1 MNSFLNFLVRQK
13 KFALLFTLSI
23 VVLGFMTLQKI
34 QRDTY
39 PVIEFDRL
47 SINTSYPSASPR
59 GVEKNITNVIENKIK
74 GIYGIKEL
82 TSTSSEGSSRIN
94 IEIEEGVDDIQEV
107 KNSISEAVNEI
118 EDLPEDANDPLVV
131 DRTSSEWPILTI
143 VIGGD
148 EISIETAKAI
158 ANNIEK
164 NLSLIDGVAGVNM
177 SGDSERE
184 VQIRINPEKLLQYQL
199 SFDQVRSVIADQNI
213 RSAIGDNNQG
223 RSQKNIVIISEYE
236 TMESLENVVVK
247 SSFDGPT
254 ILLKDIASIDEGE
267 IGFNTITRINGTK
280 GYILK
285 VTKTEKADVI
295 RTIEKVRESLDVL
308 KDSYPSELNLIVTD
322 DRSKPVSNRLGIV
335 MNNALVGLVLIMV
348 VLGLFLSL
356 KTAFWVAVSIPVTLL
371 GTVAFL
377 GFIGETINLISTI
390 GMVLVLGLVVDDSII
405 IAESIHHYK
414 EKGGDVYQNIVDGFK
429 RVIMPVITTILTT
442 VLAISTVLLVSGTTG
457 KFIYILPITV
467 ICALAFS
474 FLEVSVA
481 LPAHMSGNKVN
492 KPKTWFKS
500 VERWFEKVLVVILRW
515 RFIVLSLFIALLAFS
530 AYIGFKEISY
540 IQWPSSGTNS
550 INIRVQA
557 PLGTPVETTEQSII
571 EIDKIIIDKV
581 GSNLDFFTSTI
592 GSRGSNRASIAI
604 TLIPANDRAITAK
617 EIIEILKAETKA
629 IEGVSRINF
638 RTNRGGPR
646 GALDIEL
653 SLIGSNDVQRQAAVD
668 ELEKILNSYDG
679 VSDIDRDDDLSK
691 NRIEV
696 LLDYESMARLGIQYQ
711 QVYSHLRTIYSGMD
725 VSDVDF
731 NNTSLNVK
739 MYLGDSNYSDDYITK
754 TSIRNNQGRM
764 IPMAQ
769 FASVAETPGDPN
781 FKHLNGERVVKVSAA
796 VEDAITTAQSVSK
809 RALDDLDL
817 INNFPEVR
825 AIEGGSS
832 LEAKEALSD
841 FSLALG
847 FAVFGIYMLIALLF
861 NSYSQ
866 PILVILS
873 IPFALIG
880 VVWAFFFHSE
890 TFSFFVLL
898 GVLALVGVVV
908 NDSLVMI
915 SHLNF
920 IKKSQDKSSTSIQW
934 IAAGAKD
941 RLRAVVL
948 TTLTTLAGVL
958 PLIYGFGGKDAFLQ
972 PMVMAL
978 GYGLLFGTFVTLI
991 LLPCLYSMNLDISNW
1006 LIKIKNKIL
1015 KTEA

>member
-1 MNSFLNFLVRQK
+1 MNVFLNFLVRQK
-13 KFALLFTLSI
+13 KLALLFTLSI
-23 VVLGFMTLQKI
+23 VILGFMTLQKI

-59 GVEKNITNVIENKIK
+59 DVEKNITNVIESKIK

-94 IEIEEGVDDIQEV
+94 IEIDEEVDDIQEV
-107 KNSISEAVNEI
+107 KDSIAEAVNEI
-118 EDLPEDANDPLVV
+118 EDLPEDANDPRVV
-131 DRTSSEWPILTI
+131 DRTSTEWPILTI

-148 EISIETAKAI
+148 NINVEIAKGI

-164 NLSLIDGVAGVNM
+164 NLSLIDGVSSVNV

-223 RSQKNIVIISEYE
+223 RNQKNIVIISEYE

-254 ILLKDIASIDEGE
+254 ILLKDIATIDEGE
-267 IGFNTITRINGTK
+267 IGFNTVSRINGTK

-295 RTIEKVRESLDVL
+295 RTIEKVRATLDVL
-308 KDSYPSELNLIVTD
+308 KESYPSNLNLIVTD
-322 DRSKPVSNRLGIV
+322 DRSKPVSNRLNIV
-335 MNNALVGLVLIMV
+335 MNNALVGLALIMV

-377 GFIGETINLISTI
+377 GFVGETINLISTI

-405 IAESIHHYK
+405 IAESIHHFK
-414 EKGGDVYQNIVDGFK
+414 EKGGDVYQNIVDGLK

-467 ICALAFS
+467 ICALTFS
-474 FLEVSVA
+474 LLEVSIA
-481 LPAHMSGNKVN
+481 LPAHMSGSEAQKQ
-492 KPKTWFKS
+492 KTWFKP
-500 VERWFEKVLVVILRW
+500 VERWFEKALLVILRW
-515 RFIVLSLFIALLAFS
+515 RFIILSLFIALLAFS
-530 AYIGFKEISY
+530 AYIGTKEISY

-550 INIRVQA
+550 INIRVQT

-571 EIDKIIIDKV
+571 KIDEIIIDKV

-592 GSRGSNRASIAI
+592 GSRGSNRAAIAI
-604 TLIPANDRAITAK
+604 TLIPANDREATAK
-617 EIIEILKAETKA
+617 DIIEILKAETKD

-668 ELEKILNSYDG
+668 QLEKILNSFEG

-725 VSDVDF
+725 VSNVDF

-764 IPMAQ
+764 IPMSQ
-769 FASVAETPGDPN
+769 FASVIETPGDPN
-781 FKHLNGERVVKVSAA
+781 YKHLNGERVVKVSAA
-796 VEDAITTAQSVSK
+796 VEDALTTAQSVSK
-809 RALDDLDL
+809 RALVELDL

-825 AIEGGSS
+825 VIEGGSS

-847 FAVFGIYMLIALLF
+847 FAVFGIYMLISLLF

-866 PILVILS
+866 PLLVILS

-920 IKKSQDKSSTSIQW
+920 IKKNKDMDASSMEW
-934 IAAGAKD
+934 IAKGAKD
-941 RLRAVVL
+941 RLRAVIL

-991 LLPCLYSMNLDISNW
+991 LLPCLYSINLDVSNW
-1006 LIKIKNKIL
+1006 FTKL
-1015 KTEA
+1015 KTRFL

>member
-1 MNSFLNFLVRQK
+1 MNAFLNFLVRQK
-13 KFALLFTLSI
+13 KLALLFTLSI
-23 VVLGFMTLQKI
+23 VILGFMTLQKI

-59 GVEKNITNVIENKIK
+59 DVEKNITNVIESKIK

-82 TSTSSEGSSRIN
+82 TSTSSEGLSRIN
-94 IEIEEGVDDIQEV
+94 IEIDEEVDDIQKV
-107 KNSISEAVNEI
+107 KDSIAEAVNEI
-118 EDLPEDANDPLVV
+118 EDLPEDANDPRVV
-131 DRTSSEWPILTI
+131 DRTSTEWPILTI

-148 EISIETAKAI
+148 NINVETAKGI

-164 NLSLIDGVAGVNM
+164 NLSLIDGVSSVNV

-223 RSQKNIVIISEYE
+223 RNQKNIVIISEYE

-254 ILLKDIASIDEGE
+254 ILLKDIATIDEGE
-267 IGFNTITRINGTK
+267 IGFNTVSRINGTK

-295 RTIEKVRESLDVL
+295 RTIEKVRATLDVL
-308 KDSYPSELNLIVTD
+308 KESYPSNLNLIVTD
-322 DRSKPVSNRLGIV
+322 DRSKPVSNRLNIV
-335 MNNALVGLVLIMV
+335 MNNALVGLALIMV

-377 GFIGETINLISTI
+377 GFAGETINLISTI

-405 IAESIHHYK
+405 IAESIHHFK
-414 EKGGDVYQNIVDGFK
+414 EKGGDVYQNIVDGLK

-467 ICALAFS
+467 ICALTFS
-474 FLEVSVA
+474 LLEVSVA
-481 LPAHMSGNKVN
+481 LPAHMSGSGTNKQ
-492 KPKTWFKS
+492 KTWFKP
-500 VERWFEKVLVVILRW
+500 VERWFEKALLVILRW
-515 RFIVLSLFIALLAFS
+515 RFIILSLFIALLAFS
-530 AYIGFKEISY
+530 AYVGTKEISY

-550 INIRVQA
+550 INIRVQT

-571 EIDKIIIDKV
+571 KIDEIIMDKV

-604 TLIPANDRAITAK
+604 TLIPANDREATAK
-617 EIIEILKAETKA
+617 DIIEILKAETKD

-668 ELEKILNSYDG
+668 QLEKILNSFEG

-731 NNTSLNVK
+731 NNTNLNVK

-764 IPMAQ
+764 IPMSQ
-769 FASVAETPGDPN
+769 FASVIETPGDPN
-781 FKHLNGERVVKVSAA
+781 YKHLNGERVVKVSAA

-809 RALDDLDL
+809 RALDELDL

-825 AIEGGSS
+825 VIEGGSS

-847 FAVFGIYMLIALLF
+847 FAVFGIYMLISLLF

-866 PILVILS
+866 PLLVILS

-920 IKKSQDKSSTSIQW
+920 IKQSETKDDVSSLW
-934 IAAGAKD
+934 IARGAKD
-941 RLRAVVL
+941 RLRAVIL

-991 LLPCLYSMNLDISNW
+991 LLPCLYSINLDVSNW
-1006 LIKIKNKIL
+1006 FTKL
-1015 KTEA
+1015 KTRFL

>member
-1 MNSFLNFLVRQK
+1 M
-13 KFALLFTLSI
+13 
-23 VVLGFMTLQKI
+23 
-34 QRDTY
+34 
-39 PVIEFDRL
+39 
-47 SINTSYPSASPR
+47 
-59 GVEKNITNVIENKIK
+59 
-74 GIYGIKEL
+74 
-82 TSTSSEGSSRIN
+82 
-94 IEIEEGVDDIQEV
+94 DDIQEV
-107 KNSISEAVNEI
+107 KDSISEAVNEI
-118 EDLPEDANDPLVV
+118 EDLPEDANDPRVV
-131 DRTSSEWPILTI
+131 DRTSTEWPILTI

-148 EISIETAKAI
+148 SINVETAKAI

-164 NLSLIDGVAGVNM
+164 NLSLIDGVSSVNV

-199 SFDQVRSVIADQNI
+199 SFDQVRSVIADQNV

-223 RSQKNIVIISEYE
+223 RNQKNIVIISEYE

-254 ILLKDIASIDEGE
+254 ILLKDIATIDEGE
-267 IGFNTITRINGTK
+267 IGFNTVTRINGTK

-295 RTIEKVRESLDVL
+295 RTIDKVRATLDVL
-308 KDSYPSELNLIVTD
+308 KESYPSNLNLIVTD
-322 DRSKPVSNRLGIV
+322 DRSKPVSNRLNIV
-335 MNNALVGLVLIMV
+335 MNNALVGLALIMV

-377 GFIGETINLISTI
+377 GFAGETINLISTI

-405 IAESIHHYK
+405 IAESIHHFK
-414 EKGGDVYQNIVDGFK
+414 EKGGDVYQNIVDGLK

-467 ICALAFS
+467 ICALTFS
-474 FLEVSVA
+474 LLEVSIA
-481 LPAHMSGNKVN
+481 LPAHMSGSEANKQ
-492 KPKTWFKS
+492 KTWFKP
-500 VERWFEKVLVVILRW
+500 VERWFEKALLVILRW
-515 RFIVLSLFIALLAFS
+515 RFIILSLFIALLAFS
-530 AYIGFKEISY
+530 AYIGTKEISY

-550 INIRVQA
+550 INIRVQT

-571 EIDKIIIDKV
+571 KIDEIIMDKV

-592 GSRGSNRASIAI
+592 GSRGSNRAAIAI
-604 TLIPANDRAITAK
+604 TLIPANDREATAK
-617 EIIEILKAETKA
+617 DIIEILKAETED

-653 SLIGSNDVQRQAAVD
+653 SLIGSNDEQRQAAVD
-668 ELEKILNSYDG
+668 QLEIILNSFEG

-725 VSDVDF
+725 VSDVEF
-731 NNTSLNVK
+731 NNASLNVK

-764 IPMAQ
+764 IPMSQ
-769 FASVAETPGDPN
+769 FANVIETLGDPN
-781 FKHLNGERVVKVSAA
+781 YKHLNGERVVKVSAA
-796 VEDAITTAQSVSK
+796 VEDSVTTAQSVSK
-809 RALDDLDL
+809 RALDELDL

-825 AIEGGSS
+825 VIEGGSS

-841 FSLALG
+841 F
-847 FAVFGIYMLIALLF
+847 
-861 NSYSQ
+861 
-866 PILVILS
+866 
-873 IPFALIG
+873 
-880 VVWAFFFHSE
+880 
-890 TFSFFVLL
+890 
-898 GVLALVGVVV
+898 
-908 NDSLVMI
+908 
-915 SHLNF
+915 
-920 IKKSQDKSSTSIQW
+920 
-934 IAAGAKD
+934 
-941 RLRAVVL
+941 
-948 TTLTTLAGVL
+948 
-958 PLIYGFGGKDAFLQ
+958 
-972 PMVMAL
+972 
-978 GYGLLFGTFVTLI
+978 
-991 LLPCLYSMNLDISNW
+991 
-1006 LIKIKNKIL
+1006 
-1015 KTEA
+1015 

>member
-13 KFALLFTLSI
+13 KLALLFTLSI

-94 IEIEEGVDDIQEV
+94 IEIEEGVEDIQEV

-164 NLSLIDGVAGVNM
+164 NLSLIDGVSGVNM

-481 LPAHMSGNKVN
+481 LPAHMSGTKVN

-920 IKKSQDKSSTSIQW
+920 IKKSQDKNSTSIQW

>member
-1 MNSFLNFLVRQK
+1 MNAFLNFLVRQK
-13 KFALLFTLSI
+13 KLALLFTLSI
-23 VVLGFMTLQKI
+23 VILGFMTLQKI

-59 GVEKNITNVIENKIK
+59 DVEKNITNVIESKIK

-82 TSTSSEGSSRIN
+82 TSTSSEGLSRIN
-94 IEIEEGVDDIQEV
+94 IEIDEEVDDIQKV
-107 KNSISEAVNEI
+107 KDSIAEAVNEI
-118 EDLPEDANDPLVV
+118 EDLPEDANDPRVV
-131 DRTSSEWPILTI
+131 DRTSTEWPILTI

-148 EISIETAKAI
+148 NINVETAKGI

-164 NLSLIDGVAGVNM
+164 NLSLIDGVSSVNV

-223 RSQKNIVIISEYE
+223 RNQKNIVIISEYE

-254 ILLKDIASIDEGE
+254 ILLKDIATIDEGE
-267 IGFNTITRINGTK
+267 IGFNTVSRINGTK

-295 RTIEKVRESLDVL
+295 RTIEKVRATLDVL
-308 KDSYPSELNLIVTD
+308 KESYPSNLNLIVTD
-322 DRSKPVSNRLGIV
+322 DRSKPVSNRLNIV
-335 MNNALVGLVLIMV
+335 MNNALVGLALIMV

-377 GFIGETINLISTI
+377 GFAGETINLISTI

-405 IAESIHHYK
+405 IAESIHHFK
-414 EKGGDVYQNIVDGFK
+414 EKGGDVYQNIVDGLK

-467 ICALAFS
+467 ICALTFS
-474 FLEVSVA
+474 LLEVSVA
-481 LPAHMSGNKVN
+481 LPAHMSGSGTNKQ
-492 KPKTWFKS
+492 KTWFKP
-500 VERWFEKVLVVILRW
+500 VERWFEKALLVILRW
-515 RFIVLSLFIALLAFS
+515 RFIILSLFIALLAFS
-530 AYIGFKEISY
+530 AYVGTKEISY

-550 INIRVQA
+550 INIRVQT

-571 EIDKIIIDKV
+571 KIDEIIMDKV

-604 TLIPANDRAITAK
+604 TLIPANDREATAK
-617 EIIEILKAETKA
+617 DIIEILKAETKD

-668 ELEKILNSYDG
+668 QLEKILNSFEG

-725 VSDVDF
+725 VSDVEF
-731 NNTSLNVK
+731 NNASLNVK

-764 IPMAQ
+764 IPMSQ
-769 FASVAETPGDPN
+769 FANVIETPGDPN
-781 FKHLNGERVVKVSAA
+781 YKHLNGERVVKVSAA
-796 VEDAITTAQSVSK
+796 VEDSVTTAQSVSK
-809 RALDDLDL
+809 RALDELDL

-825 AIEGGSS
+825 VIEGGSS

-847 FAVFGIYMLIALLF
+847 FAVFGIYMLISLLF

-866 PILVILS
+866 PLLVILS

-920 IKKSQDKSSTSIQW
+920 IKKNKDMDGSSIEW
-934 IAAGAKD
+934 IAKGAKD
-941 RLRAVVL
+941 RLRAVIL

-991 LLPCLYSMNLDISNW
+991 LLPCLYSINLDVSNW
-1006 LIKIKNKIL
+1006 FSRL
-1015 KTEA
+1015 KTRFL

>member
-1 MNSFLNFLVRQK
+1 MNAFLNFLVRQK
-13 KFALLFTLSI
+13 KLALLFTLSI
-23 VVLGFMTLQKI
+23 VILGFMTLQKI

-59 GVEKNITNVIENKIK
+59 DVEKNITNVIESKIK

-82 TSTSSEGSSRIN
+82 TSTSSEGLSRIN
-94 IEIEEGVDDIQEV
+94 IEIDEEVDDIQKV
-107 KNSISEAVNEI
+107 KDSIAEAVNEI
-118 EDLPEDANDPLVV
+118 EDLPEDANDPRVV
-131 DRTSSEWPILTI
+131 DRTSTEWPILTI

-148 EISIETAKAI
+148 NINVETAKGI

-164 NLSLIDGVAGVNM
+164 NLSLIDGVSSVNV

-223 RSQKNIVIISEYE
+223 RNQKNIVIISEYE

-254 ILLKDIASIDEGE
+254 ILLKDIATIDEGE
-267 IGFNTITRINGTK
+267 IGFNTVSRINGTK

-295 RTIEKVRESLDVL
+295 RTIEKVRATLDVL
-308 KDSYPSELNLIVTD
+308 KESYPSNLNLIVTD
-322 DRSKPVSNRLGIV
+322 DRSKPVSNRLNIV
-335 MNNALVGLVLIMV
+335 MNNALVGLALIMV

-377 GFIGETINLISTI
+377 GFAGETINLISTI

-405 IAESIHHYK
+405 IAESIHHFK
-414 EKGGDVYQNIVDGFK
+414 EKGGDVYQNIVDGLK

-467 ICALAFS
+467 ICALTFS
-474 FLEVSVA
+474 LLEVSVA
-481 LPAHMSGNKVN
+481 LPAHMSGSGTNKQ
-492 KPKTWFKS
+492 KTWFKP
-500 VERWFEKVLVVILRW
+500 VERWFEKALLVILRW
-515 RFIVLSLFIALLAFS
+515 RFIILSLFIALLAFS
-530 AYIGFKEISY
+530 AYIGTKEISY

-550 INIRVQA
+550 INIRVQT
-557 PLGTPVETTEQSII
+557 PLGTPVETTEQSIMKI
-571 EIDKIIIDKV
+571 DEIIMDKV

-604 TLIPANDRAITAK
+604 TLIPANDREATAK
-617 EIIEILKAETKA
+617 DIIEILKAETKD

-668 ELEKILNSYDG
+668 QLEKILNSFEG

-764 IPMAQ
+764 IPMSQ
-769 FASVAETPGDPN
+769 FASVIETPGDPN
-781 FKHLNGERVVKVSAA
+781 YKHLNGERVVKVSAA

-809 RALDDLDL
+809 RALDELDL

-825 AIEGGSS
+825 VIEGGSS

-847 FAVFGIYMLIALLF
+847 FAVFGIYMLISLLF

-866 PILVILS
+866 PLLVILS

-920 IKKSQDKSSTSIQW
+920 IKKNKDIDGSSMEW
-934 IAAGAKD
+934 IAKGAKD
-941 RLRAVVL
+941 RLRAVIL

-991 LLPCLYSMNLDISNW
+991 LLPCLYSINLDVSNW
-1006 LIKIKNKIL
+1006 FTKL
-1015 KTEA
+1015 KTRFL

>member
-1 MNSFLNFLVRQK
+1 MNAFLNFLVRQK
-13 KFALLFTLSI
+13 KLALLFTLSI
-23 VVLGFMTLQKI
+23 VILGFMTLQKI

-59 GVEKNITNVIENKIK
+59 DVEKNITNVIESKIK

-94 IEIEEGVDDIQEV
+94 IEIDEEVDDIQEV
-107 KNSISEAVNEI
+107 KDSISEAVNEI
-118 EDLPEDANDPLVV
+118 EDLPEDANDPRVV
-131 DRTSSEWPILTI
+131 DRTSTEWPILTI

-148 EISIETAKAI
+148 NINVETAKGI

-164 NLSLIDGVAGVNM
+164 NLSLIDGVSSVNV

-223 RSQKNIVIISEYE
+223 RNQKNIVIISEYE

-254 ILLKDIASIDEGE
+254 ILLKDIATIDEGE
-267 IGFNTITRINGTK
+267 IGFNTVSRINGTK

-295 RTIEKVRESLDVL
+295 RTIEKVRATLDVL
-308 KDSYPSELNLIVTD
+308 KESYPSNLNLIVTD
-322 DRSKPVSNRLGIV
+322 DRSKPVSNRLNIV
-335 MNNALVGLVLIMV
+335 MNNALVGLALIMV

-377 GFIGETINLISTI
+377 GFAGETINLISTI

-405 IAESIHHYK
+405 IAESIHHFK
-414 EKGGDVYQNIVDGFK
+414 EKGGDVYQNIVDGLK

-467 ICALAFS
+467 ICALTFS
-474 FLEVSVA
+474 LLEVSVA
-481 LPAHMSGNKVN
+481 LPAHMSGSGTNKQ
-492 KPKTWFKS
+492 KTWFKP
-500 VERWFEKVLVVILRW
+500 VERWFEKALLVILRW
-515 RFIVLSLFIALLAFS
+515 RFIILSLFIALLAFS
-530 AYIGFKEISY
+530 AYIGTKEISY

-550 INIRVQA
+550 INIRVQT
-557 PLGTPVETTEQSII
+557 PLGTPVETTEQSIMKI
-571 EIDKIIIDKV
+571 DEIIMDKV

-592 GSRGSNRASIAI
+592 GSRGSNRAAIAI
-604 TLIPANDRAITAK
+604 TLIPANDREATAK
-617 EIIEILKAETKA
+617 DIIEILKAETKD

-668 ELEKILNSYDG
+668 QLEKILNSFEG

-725 VSDVDF
+725 VSDVEF

-764 IPMAQ
+764 IPMSQ
-769 FASVAETPGDPN
+769 FASVIETPGDPN
-781 FKHLNGERVVKVSAA
+781 YKHLNGERVVKVSAA

-809 RALDDLDL
+809 RALDELDL

-825 AIEGGSS
+825 VIEGGSS

-847 FAVFGIYMLIALLF
+847 FAVFGIYMLISLLF

-866 PILVILS
+866 PLLVILS

-920 IKKSQDKSSTSIQW
+920 IKKNKDIDGSSMEW
-934 IAAGAKD
+934 IAKGAKD
-941 RLRAVVL
+941 RLRAVIL

-991 LLPCLYSMNLDISNW
+991 LLPCLYSINLDVSNW
-1006 LIKIKNKIL
+1006 FTKL
-1015 KTEA
+1015 KTRFL

>member
-1 MNSFLNFLVRQK
+1 MNAFLNFLVRQK
-13 KFALLFTLSI
+13 KLALLFTLSI
-23 VVLGFMTLQKI
+23 VILGFMTLQKI

-59 GVEKNITNVIENKIK
+59 DVEKNITNVIENKIK

-94 IEIEEGVDDIQEV
+94 IEIDEEVDDIQEV
-107 KNSISEAVNEI
+107 KDGISEAVNEI
-118 EDLPEDANDPLVV
+118 EDLPEDANDPRVV
-131 DRTSSEWPILTI
+131 DRTSTEWPILTI

-148 EISIETAKAI
+148 SINVETAKAI

-164 NLSLIDGVAGVNM
+164 NLSLIDGVSSVNV

-184 VQIRINPEKLLQYQL
+184 VQIRINPEKLFQYQL
-199 SFDQVRSVIADQNI
+199 SFDQVRSVIADQNV

-223 RSQKNIVIISEYE
+223 RNQKNIVIISEYE

-254 ILLKDIASIDEGE
+254 ILLKDIATIDEGE
-267 IGFNTITRINGTK
+267 IGFNTVTRINGTK

-295 RTIEKVRESLDVL
+295 RTIEKVRATLDTL
-308 KDSYPSELNLIVTD
+308 KESYPSNLNLIVTD
-322 DRSKPVSNRLGIV
+322 DRSKPVSNRLNIV
-335 MNNALVGLVLIMV
+335 MNNALVGLALIMV

-377 GFIGETINLISTI
+377 GFAGETINLISTI

-405 IAESIHHYK
+405 IAESIHHFK
-414 EKGGDVYQNIVDGFK
+414 EKGGDVYQNIVDGLK

-467 ICALAFS
+467 ICALTFS
-474 FLEVSVA
+474 LLEVSIA
-481 LPAHMSGNKVN
+481 LPAHMSGSEANKQ
-492 KPKTWFKS
+492 KTWFKP
-500 VERWFEKVLVVILRW
+500 VERWFEKALLVILRW
-515 RFIVLSLFIALLAFS
+515 RFIILSLFIALLACS
-530 AYIGFKEISY
+530 AYIGTKEISY

-550 INIRVQA
+550 INIRVQT

-571 EIDKIIIDKV
+571 KIDEIIMDKV

-592 GSRGSNRASIAI
+592 GSRGSNRAAIAI
-604 TLIPANDRAITAK
+604 TLIPANDREVTAK
-617 EIIEILKAETKA
+617 EIIEILKAETEG

-653 SLIGSNDVQRQAAVD
+653 SLIGSNDEQRQAAVD
-668 ELEKILNSYDG
+668 QLEMILNSFEG

-696 LLDYESMARLGIQYQ
+696 LLNYESMARLGIQYQ

-725 VSDVDF
+725 VSDVEF

-764 IPMAQ
+764 IPMSQ
-769 FASVAETPGDPN
+769 FANVIETPGDPN
-781 FKHLNGERVVKVSAA
+781 YKHLNGERVVKVSAA
-796 VEDAITTAQSVSK
+796 VEDSVTTAQSVSK
-809 RALDDLDL
+809 RALDELDL

-825 AIEGGSS
+825 VIEGGSS

-847 FAVFGIYMLIALLF
+847 FAVFGIYMLISLLF

-866 PILVILS
+866 PLLVILS

-920 IKKSQDKSSTSIQW
+920 IKKNKDMDGSSIEW
-934 IAAGAKD
+934 IAKGAKD
-941 RLRAVVL
+941 RLRAVIL

-991 LLPCLYSMNLDISNW
+991 LLPCLYSINLDVSNW
-1006 LIKIKNKIL
+1006 FLRL
-1015 KTEA
+1015 KTRFL

>member
-1 MNSFLNFLVRQK
+1 MNNFLIFFVKQK
-13 KFALLFTLSI
+13 KLALLFTLS
-23 VVLGFMTLQKI
+23 VVILGFMTLQQI
-34 QRDTY
+34 QRDTF

-59 GVEKNITNVIENKIK
+59 DVEKNITNVIENKIK

-94 IEIEEGVDDIQEV
+94 IEIEENVDDIQSV
-107 KNSISEAVNEI
+107 KDSISEAVNEI
-118 EDLPEDANDPLVV
+118 EDLPEDANDPRVV
-131 DRTSSEWPILTI
+131 DRTSTEWPILTI

-148 EISIETAKAI
+148 SINVETAKAI

-164 NLSLIDGVAGVNM
+164 NLSLIDGVSSVNV

-184 VQIRINPEKLLQYQL
+184 VQIRINPDKLLQYQL

-223 RSQKNIVIISEYE
+223 RNQKNIVIISEYE

-247 SSFDGPT
+247 SSFNGPT
-254 ILLKDIASIDEGE
+254 ILLKDIATIEEGE
-267 IGFNTITRINGTK
+267 IGSNTITRINGTK
-280 GYILK
+280 GYILR
-285 VTKTEKADVI
+285 VSKTEKADVI
-295 RTIEKVRESLDVL
+295 RTVEKVRETLNTL
-308 KDSYPSELNLIVTD
+308 KETYPSDLNLIVTD
-322 DRSKPVSNRLGIV
+322 DRSKSVSNRLSIV
-335 MNNALVGLVLIMV
+335 MNNALVGLALIMV

-356 KTAFWVAVSIPVTLL
+356 KTAFWVAISIPVTLL

-377 GFIGETINLISTI
+377 GFAGETINLISTI

-414 EKGGDVYQNIVDGFK
+414 EKGGDVYQNIVDGLK

-474 FLEVSVA
+474 LLEVSIA
-481 LPAHMSGNKVN
+481 LPAHMSGSRAK
-492 KPKTWFKS
+492 KQKTWFKP
-500 VERWFEKVLVVILRW
+500 VERWFEKALLVILRW
-515 RFIVLSLFIALLAFS
+515 RFIILSLFIALLAFS
-530 AYIGFKEISY
+530 AYIGTKEISY

-550 INIRVQA
+550 INIRVQT

-571 EIDKIIIDKV
+571 KIDEIIMDKV

-604 TLIPANDRAITAK
+604 TLIPANDRDITAK
-617 EIIEILKAETKA
+617 EIIEILKAETKD

-653 SLIGSNDVQRQAAVD
+653 SLIGSNDGQRQAAVD
-668 ELEKILNSYDG
+668 QLEKILNSFDG

-731 NNTSLNVK
+731 NNTNLSVK
-739 MYLGDSNYSDDYITK
+739 MYLGDNNYSDDYITK

-764 IPMAQ
+764 IPMSQ
-769 FASVAETPGDPN
+769 FANVIETPGDPN
-781 FKHLNGERVVKVSAA
+781 YKHLNGERVVKVSAA
-796 VEDAITTAQSVSK
+796 VEDSVTTAQSVSK
-809 RALDDLDL
+809 RALDELDL

-825 AIEGGSS
+825 VIEGGSS

-847 FAVFGIYMLIALLF
+847 FAVFGIYMLISLLF

-866 PILVILS
+866 PLLVILS

-920 IKKSQDKSSTSIQW
+920 IKKNKDMDGSSIEW
-934 IAAGAKD
+934 IAKGAKD
-941 RLRAVVL
+941 RLRAVIL

-991 LLPCLYSMNLDISNW
+991 LLPCLYSINLDVSNW
-1006 LIKIKNKIL
+1006 FSRL
-1015 KTEA
+1015 KTRFL

>member
-1 MNSFLNFLVRQK
+1 
-13 KFALLFTLSI
+13 
-23 VVLGFMTLQKI
+23 
-34 QRDTY
+34 
-39 PVIEFDRL
+39 
-47 SINTSYPSASPR
+47 
-59 GVEKNITNVIENKIK
+59 
-74 GIYGIKEL
+74 
-82 TSTSSEGSSRIN
+82 
-94 IEIEEGVDDIQEV
+94 
-107 KNSISEAVNEI
+107 
-118 EDLPEDANDPLVV
+118 
-131 DRTSSEWPILTI
+131 
-143 VIGGD
+143 
-148 EISIETAKAI
+148 
-158 ANNIEK
+158 
-164 NLSLIDGVAGVNM
+164 
-177 SGDSERE
+177 
-184 VQIRINPEKLLQYQL
+184 
-199 SFDQVRSVIADQNI
+199 
-213 RSAIGDNNQG
+213 
-223 RSQKNIVIISEYE
+223 
-236 TMESLENVVVK
+236 
-247 SSFDGPT
+247 
-254 ILLKDIASIDEGE
+254 
-267 IGFNTITRINGTK
+267 
-280 GYILK
+280 
-285 VTKTEKADVI
+285 
-295 RTIEKVRESLDVL
+295 
-308 KDSYPSELNLIVTD
+308 
-322 DRSKPVSNRLGIV
+322 
-335 MNNALVGLVLIMV
+335 MNNALVGLALIMV

-377 GFIGETINLISTI
+377 GFAGETINLISTI

-405 IAESIHHYK
+405 IAESIHHFK
-414 EKGGDVYQNIVDGFK
+414 EKGGDVYQNIVDGLK

-467 ICALAFS
+467 ICALTFS
-474 FLEVSVA
+474 LLEVSVA
-481 LPAHMSGNKVN
+481 LPAHMSGSGTNKQ
-492 KPKTWFKS
+492 KTWFKP
-500 VERWFEKVLVVILRW
+500 VERWFEKALLVILRW
-515 RFIVLSLFIALLAFS
+515 RFIILSLFIALLAFS
-530 AYIGFKEISY
+530 AYVGTKEISY

-550 INIRVQA
+550 INIRVQT

-571 EIDKIIIDKV
+571 KIDEIIMDKV

-604 TLIPANDRAITAK
+604 TLIPANDREATAK
-617 EIIEILKAETKA
+617 DIIEILKAETKD

-668 ELEKILNSYDG
+668 QLEKILNSFEG

-764 IPMAQ
+764 IPMSQ
-769 FASVAETPGDPN
+769 FASVIETPGDPN
-781 FKHLNGERVVKVSAA
+781 YKHLNGERVVKVSAA

-809 RALDDLDL
+809 RALDKLDL

-825 AIEGGSS
+825 VIEGGSS

-847 FAVFGIYMLIALLF
+847 FAVFGIYMLISLLF

-866 PILVILS
+866 PLLVILS

-920 IKKSQDKSSTSIQW
+920 IKQSETKDDVSSLW
-934 IAAGAKD
+934 IARGAKD
-941 RLRAVVL
+941 RLRAVIL

-991 LLPCLYSMNLDISNW
+991 LLPCLYSINLDVSNW
-1006 LIKIKNKIL
+1006 FTKL
-1015 KTEA
+1015 KTRFL

>member
-1 MNSFLNFLVRQK
+1 MNAFLNFVVRQK
-13 KFALLFTLSI
+13 KLALLFTLSI
-23 VVLGFMTLQKI
+23 VILGFMTLQKI

-59 GVEKNITNVIENKIK
+59 DVEKNITNVIESKIK

-94 IEIEEGVDDIQEV
+94 IEIDEEVDDIQEV
-107 KNSISEAVNEI
+107 KDSISEAVNEI
-118 EDLPEDANDPLVV
+118 EDLPEDANDPRVV
-131 DRTSSEWPILTI
+131 DRTSTEWPILTI

-148 EISIETAKAI
+148 SINVETAKAI

-164 NLSLIDGVAGVNM
+164 NLSLIDGVSSVNV

-184 VQIRINPEKLLQYQL
+184 VQIRINPDKLLQYQL
-199 SFDQVRSVIADQNI
+199 SFDQVRSVIADQNV

-223 RSQKNIVIISEYE
+223 RNQKNIVIISEYE

-254 ILLKDIASIDEGE
+254 ILLKDIATIDEGE
-267 IGFNTITRINGTK
+267 IGFNTVTLINGTK

-295 RTIEKVRESLDVL
+295 RTIDKVRATLDVL
-308 KDSYPSELNLIVTD
+308 KESYPSNLNLIVTD
-322 DRSKPVSNRLGIV
+322 DRSKPVSNRLNIV
-335 MNNALVGLVLIMV
+335 MNNALVGLALIMV

-377 GFIGETINLISTI
+377 GFAGETINLISTI

-405 IAESIHHYK
+405 IAESIHHFK
-414 EKGGDVYQNIVDGFK
+414 EKGGDVYQNIVDGLK

-467 ICALAFS
+467 ICALTFS
-474 FLEVSVA
+474 LLEVSIA
-481 LPAHMSGNKVN
+481 LPAHMSGSEAK
-492 KPKTWFKS
+492 KQKTWFKP
-500 VERWFEKVLVVILRW
+500 VERWFEKALLVILRW
-515 RFIVLSLFIALLAFS
+515 RFIILSLFIALLAFS
-530 AYIGFKEISY
+530 AYIGTKEISY

-550 INIRVQA
+550 INIRVQT

-571 EIDKIIIDKV
+571 KIDEIIMDKV

-592 GSRGSNRASIAI
+592 GSRGSNRAAIAI
-604 TLIPANDRAITAK
+604 TLIPANDREATAK
-617 EIIEILKAETKA
+617 DIIEILKAETEG

-653 SLIGSNDVQRQAAVD
+653 SLIGSNDEQRQAAVD
-668 ELEKILNSYDG
+668 QLEIILNSFEG

-725 VSDVDF
+725 VSDVEF

-764 IPMAQ
+764 IPMSQ
-769 FASVAETPGDPN
+769 FANVIETPGDPN
-781 FKHLNGERVVKVSAA
+781 YKHLNGERVVKVSAA
-796 VEDAITTAQSVSK
+796 VEDSVTTAQSVSK
-809 RALDDLDL
+809 RALDELDL

-825 AIEGGSS
+825 VIEGGSS

-847 FAVFGIYMLIALLF
+847 FAVFGIYMLISLLF

-866 PILVILS
+866 PLLVILS

-880 VVWAFFFHSE
+880 VVWAFFL
-890 TFSFFVLL
+890 SF
-898 GVLALVGVVV
+898 
-908 NDSLVMI
+908 
-915 SHLNF
+915 
-920 IKKSQDKSSTSIQW
+920 
-934 IAAGAKD
+934 
-941 RLRAVVL
+941 
-948 TTLTTLAGVL
+948 
-958 PLIYGFGGKDAFLQ
+958 
-972 PMVMAL
+972 
-978 GYGLLFGTFVTLI
+978 
-991 LLPCLYSMNLDISNW
+991 
-1006 LIKIKNKIL
+1006 
-1015 KTEA
+1015 

>member
-13 KFALLFTLSI
+13 KLALLFTLSI

-308 KDSYPSELNLIVTD
+308 KESYPSELNLIVTD

-335 MNNALVGLVLIMV
+335 MNNALVGLVLIMI

-481 LPAHMSGNKVN
+481 LPAHMSGSKVN

-920 IKKSQDKSSTSIQW
+920 IKKSQDKNSTSIQW

>member
-1 MNSFLNFLVRQK
+1 MNAFLLFFAKQK
-13 KFALLFTLSI
+13 KLALLFTLS
-23 VVLGFMTLQKI
+23 VVILGFMTLQKI

-59 GVEKNITNVIENKIK
+59 DVEKNITNVIEDQIK

-94 IEIEEGVDDIQEV
+94 IEIEENVDDIQSV
-107 KNSISEAVNEI
+107 KDSISEAVNEI
-118 EDLPEDANDPLVV
+118 EDLPEGANDPRVV
-131 DRTSSEWPILTI
+131 DRTSTEWPILTI
-143 VIGGD
+143 VIGG
-148 EISIETAKAI
+148 ENISIETAKAI

-164 NLSLIDGVAGVNM
+164 NLSLIDGVSSVTV

-199 SFDQVRSVIADQNI
+199 SFDQVRSVISDQNI

-223 RSQKNIVIISEYE
+223 RNQKNIVIISEYE

-254 ILLKDIASIDEGE
+254 ILLKDIATIDEGE

-295 RTIEKVRESLDVL
+295 RTVEKVRETLDTL
-308 KDSYPSELNLIVTD
+308 KETYPPDLNLIVTN
-322 DRSKPVSNRLGIV
+322 DRSKSVSNRLNIV
-335 MNNALVGLVLIMV
+335 MNNALVGLALIMV

-356 KTAFWVAVSIPVTLL
+356 KTAFWVAISIPVTLL

-377 GFIGETINLISTI
+377 GFAGETINLISTI

-414 EKGGDVYQNIVDGFK
+414 EKGGDVYQNIVDGLK

-474 FLEVSVA
+474 LLEVSIA
-481 LPAHMSGNKVN
+481 LPAHMSGSRAK
-492 KPKTWFKS
+492 KQKTWFKP
-500 VERWFEKVLVVILRW
+500 VERWFEKVLLVILRW
-515 RFIVLSLFIALLAFS
+515 RFIVLSFFIALLAFS
-530 AYIGFKEISY
+530 AYIGTKEISY

-550 INIRVQA
+550 INIRVQT

-571 EIDKIIIDKV
+571 KIDEIIIDKL

-604 TLIPANDRAITAK
+604 TLIPANDRETSAK
-617 EIIEILKAETKA
+617 EFIEILKTETKN

-638 RTNRGGPR
+638 RTNRGGPS
-646 GALDIEL
+646 GSLDIEL
-653 SLIGSNDVQRQAAVD
+653 SLIGSNDIQRQAAVD
-668 ELEKILNSYDG
+668 QLEKILNSYDG

-731 NNTSLNVK
+731 DNTSLNVK

-764 IPMAQ
+764 IPMSQ
-769 FASVAETPGDPN
+769 FASVVETPGDPN
-781 FKHLNGERVVKVSAA
+781 YKHLNGERVVKVSAA
-796 VEDAITTAQSVSK
+796 VEDSITTAQSVSQ
-809 RALDDLDL
+809 RALDELDL
-817 INNFPEVR
+817 IINFPEVR

-847 FAVFGIYMLIALLF
+847 FAVFGIYMLISLLF

-866 PILVILS
+866 PLLVILS

-915 SHLNF
+915 SHLNH
-920 IKKSQDKSSTSIQW
+920 IKKEAGENVISKEW
-934 IAAGAKD
+934 IAKGAKD

-958 PLIYGFGGKDAFLQ
+958 PLIYGLGGKDVFLQ

-991 LLPCLYSMNLDISNW
+991 LLPCLYSINLDISNW
-1006 LIKIKNKIL
+1006 FSRL
-1015 KTEA
+1015 KAKFL

>member
-13 KFALLFTLSI
+13 KLALLFTLSI

-335 MNNALVGLVLIMV
+335 MNNALVGLVLIMI

-481 LPAHMSGNKVN
+481 LPAHMSGSKVN

-920 IKKSQDKSSTSIQW
+920 IKKSQDKNSTSIQW

>member
-13 KFALLFTLSI
+13 KLALLFTLSI
-23 VVLGFMTLQKI
+23 IVLGFMTLQKI

-308 KDSYPSELNLIVTD
+308 KESYPSELNLIVTD

-335 MNNALVGLVLIMV
+335 MNNALVGLVLIMI

-481 LPAHMSGNKVN
+481 LPAHMSGSKVN

-920 IKKSQDKSSTSIQW
+920 IKKSQDKNSTSIQW

>member
-1 MNSFLNFLVRQK
+1 MNSFLIFFAKQK
-13 KFALLFTLSI
+13 KLALLFTLSV

-39 PVIEFDRL
+39 PVIEFDSL

-59 GVEKNITNVIENKIK
+59 DVEKNITNVIESKIK

-94 IEIEEGVDDIQEV
+94 IEIEENVDDIQGV
-107 KNSISEAVNEI
+107 KDSISEAVNEI
-118 EDLPEDANDPLVV
+118 EDLPEDANDPRVV
-131 DRTSSEWPILTI
+131 DRTSTEWPILTI

-148 EISIETAKAI
+148 NINVETAKAI

-164 NLSLIDGVAGVNM
+164 NISLIDGVSGVSV
-177 SGDSERE
+177 SGDSDRE

-199 SFDQVRSVIADQNI
+199 SFDQVRGVIADQNI

-223 RSQKNIVIISEYE
+223 RNQKNIVIISEYE

-254 ILLKDIASIDEGE
+254 ILLKDIASISEGE

-295 RTIEKVRESLDVL
+295 RTVEKVRDTLNTL
-308 KDSYPSELNLIVTD
+308 KESYPSDLNLIVTN
-322 DRSKPVSNRLGIV
+322 DRSKPVSNRLNIV
-335 MNNALVGLVLIMV
+335 MNNALVGLALIMV

-356 KTAFWVAVSIPVTLL
+356 KTAFWVAISIPVTLL

-377 GFIGETINLISTI
+377 GFVGETINLISTI

-414 EKGGDVYQNIVDGFK
+414 EKGGDVYQNIVDGLK

-474 FLEVSVA
+474 LLEVSIA
-481 LPAHMSGNKVN
+481 LPAHMSGSRANKQ
-492 KPKTWFKS
+492 KTWFKP
-500 VERWFEKVLVVILRW
+500 VERWFEKALLVILRW
-515 RFIVLSLFIALLAFS
+515 RFIVLSLFIGLLAFS
-530 AYIGFKEISY
+530 AYIGTKEINY

-571 EIDKIIIDKV
+571 KIDEIIIDKV

-604 TLIPANDRAITAK
+604 TLIPANDRETSAK
-617 EIIEILKAETKA
+617 EIIEILKAETQD

-638 RTNRGGPR
+638 RTNRGGPS
-646 GALDIEL
+646 GSLDIEL

-668 ELEKILNSYDG
+668 QLEKILNSFDG

-731 NNTSLNVK
+731 DNTSLNVK

-764 IPMAQ
+764 IPMSQ
-769 FASVAETPGDPN
+769 FASVIETPGDPN
-781 FKHLNGERVVKVSAA
+781 YKHLNGERVVKVSAA
-796 VEDAITTAQSVSK
+796 VEDSITTAQSVSQ
-809 RALDDLDL
+809 RALDELNL

-847 FAVFGIYMLIALLF
+847 FAVFGIYMLISLLF

-866 PILVILS
+866 PLLVILS

-880 VVWAFFFHSE
+880 VVWAFFFHAE

-915 SHLNF
+915 SHLNH
-920 IKKSQDKSSTSIQW
+920 IKKEVGESVISKQW
-934 IAAGAKD
+934 IAKGAKD
-941 RLRAVVL
+941 RLRAVIL

-991 LLPCLYSMNLDISNW
+991 LLPCLYSINLDIANW
-1006 LIKIKNKIL
+1006 FLRL
-1015 KTEA
+1015 KTKFL

>member
-13 KFALLFTLSI
+13 KLALLFTLSI

-94 IEIEEGVDDIQEV
+94 IEIDEGVDDIQEV

-131 DRTSSEWPILTI
+131 DRTSTEWPILTI

-308 KDSYPSELNLIVTD
+308 KESYPSELNLIVTD

-335 MNNALVGLVLIMV
+335 MNNALVGLVLIMI

-481 LPAHMSGNKVN
+481 LPAHMSGSKVS
-492 KPKTWFKS
+492 KPKIWFKS

-604 TLIPANDRAITAK
+604 TLIPANDRTITAK

-920 IKKSQDKSSTSIQW
+920 IKKSQDKNTTSIQW

-941 RLRAVVL
+941 RLRAVIL

>member
-1 MNSFLNFLVRQK
+1 MNAFLNFLVRQK
-13 KFALLFTLSI
+13 KLALLFTLSI
-23 VVLGFMTLQKI
+23 VILGFMTLQKI

-59 GVEKNITNVIENKIK
+59 DVEKNITNVIESKIK

-82 TSTSSEGSSRIN
+82 TSTSSEGLSRIN
-94 IEIEEGVDDIQEV
+94 IEIDEEVDDIQKV
-107 KNSISEAVNEI
+107 KDSIAEAVNEI
-118 EDLPEDANDPLVV
+118 EDLPEDANDPRVV
-131 DRTSSEWPILTI
+131 DRTSTEWPILTI

-148 EISIETAKAI
+148 NINVETAKGI

-164 NLSLIDGVAGVNM
+164 NLSLIDGVSSVNV

-223 RSQKNIVIISEYE
+223 RNQKNIVIISEYE

-254 ILLKDIASIDEGE
+254 ILLKDIATIDEGE
-267 IGFNTITRINGTK
+267 IGFNTVTRINGTK

-295 RTIEKVRESLDVL
+295 RTIEKVRATLDVL
-308 KDSYPSELNLIVTD
+308 KESYPSNLNLIVTD
-322 DRSKPVSNRLGIV
+322 DRSKPVSNRLNIV
-335 MNNALVGLVLIMV
+335 MNNALVGLALIMV

-377 GFIGETINLISTI
+377 GFAGETINLISTI

-405 IAESIHHYK
+405 IAESIHHFK
-414 EKGGDVYQNIVDGFK
+414 EKGGDVYQNIVDGLK

-467 ICALAFS
+467 ICALTFS
-474 FLEVSVA
+474 LLEVSVA
-481 LPAHMSGNKVN
+481 LPAHMSGSGTNKQ
-492 KPKTWFKS
+492 KTWFKP
-500 VERWFEKVLVVILRW
+500 VERWFEKALLVILRW
-515 RFIVLSLFIALLAFS
+515 RFIILSLFIALLAFS
-530 AYIGFKEISY
+530 AYVGTKEISY

-550 INIRVQA
+550 INIRVQT

-571 EIDKIIIDKV
+571 KIDEIIMDKV

-604 TLIPANDRAITAK
+604 TLIPANDREATAK
-617 EIIEILKAETKA
+617 DIIEILKAETKD

-668 ELEKILNSYDG
+668 QLEKILNSFEG

-725 VSDVDF
+725 VSDVEF
-731 NNTSLNVK
+731 NNASLNVK

-764 IPMAQ
+764 IPMSQ
-769 FASVAETPGDPN
+769 FASVIETPGDPN
-781 FKHLNGERVVKVSAA
+781 YKHLNGERVVKVSAA

-809 RALDDLDL
+809 RALDELDL

-825 AIEGGSS
+825 VIEGGSS

-847 FAVFGIYMLIALLF
+847 FAVFGIYMLISLLF

-866 PILVILS
+866 PLLVILS

-920 IKKSQDKSSTSIQW
+920 IKQSETKDDVSSLW
-934 IAAGAKD
+934 IARGAKD
-941 RLRAVVL
+941 RLRAVIL

-991 LLPCLYSMNLDISNW
+991 LLPCLYSINLDVSNW
-1006 LIKIKNKIL
+1006 FTKL
-1015 KTEA
+1015 KTRFL

>member
-1 MNSFLNFLVRQK
+1 MNAFLLFFVKQK
-13 KFALLFTLSI
+13 KLALLFTLS
-23 VVLGFMTLQKI
+23 VVILGFMTLQKI

-59 GVEKNITNVIENKIK
+59 DVEKNITNVIEDQIK

-94 IEIEEGVDDIQEV
+94 IEIEENVDDIQSV
-107 KNSISEAVNEI
+107 KDSISEAVNEI
-118 EDLPEDANDPLVV
+118 EDLPEGANDPRVV
-131 DRTSSEWPILTI
+131 DRTSTEWPILTI
-143 VIGGD
+143 VIGG
-148 EISIETAKAI
+148 ENISIETAKAI

-164 NLSLIDGVAGVNM
+164 NLSLIDGVSSVTV

-199 SFDQVRSVIADQNI
+199 SFDQVRSVISDQNI

-223 RSQKNIVIISEYE
+223 RNQKNIVIISEYE

-254 ILLKDIASIDEGE
+254 ILLKDIATIDEGE

-295 RTIEKVRESLDVL
+295 RTVEKVRETLDTL
-308 KDSYPSELNLIVTD
+308 KETYPPDLNLIVTN
-322 DRSKPVSNRLGIV
+322 DRSKSVSNRLNIV
-335 MNNALVGLVLIMV
+335 MNNALVGLALIMV

-356 KTAFWVAVSIPVTLL
+356 KTAFWVAISIPVTLL

-377 GFIGETINLISTI
+377 GFAGETINLISTI

-414 EKGGDVYQNIVDGFK
+414 EKGGDVYQNIVDGLK

-474 FLEVSVA
+474 LLEVSIA
-481 LPAHMSGNKVN
+481 LPAHMSGSRAK
-492 KPKTWFKS
+492 KQKTWFKP
-500 VERWFEKVLVVILRW
+500 VERWFEKVLLVILRW
-515 RFIVLSLFIALLAFS
+515 RFIVLSFFIVLLAFS
-530 AYIGFKEISY
+530 AYIGTKEISY

-550 INIRVQA
+550 INIRVQT

-571 EIDKIIIDKV
+571 KIDEIIIDKL

-604 TLIPANDRAITAK
+604 TLIPANDRETSAK
-617 EIIEILKAETKA
+617 EFIEILKTETKN

-638 RTNRGGPR
+638 RTNRGGPS
-646 GALDIEL
+646 GSLDIEL
-653 SLIGSNDVQRQAAVD
+653 SLIGSNDIQRQAAVD
-668 ELEKILNSYDG
+668 QLEKILNSYDG

-731 NNTSLNVK
+731 DNTSLNVK

-764 IPMAQ
+764 IPMSQ
-769 FASVAETPGDPN
+769 FASVVETPGDPN
-781 FKHLNGERVVKVSAA
+781 YKHLNGERVVKVSAA
-796 VEDAITTAQSVSK
+796 VEDAITTAQSVSQ
-809 RALDDLDL
+809 RALDELDL

-847 FAVFGIYMLIALLF
+847 FAVFGIYMLISLLF

-866 PILVILS
+866 PLLVILS

-915 SHLNF
+915 SHLNH
-920 IKKSQDKSSTSIQW
+920 IKKEAGENVISKEW
-934 IAAGAKD
+934 IAKGAKD

-958 PLIYGFGGKDAFLQ
+958 PLIYGLGGKDAFLQ

-991 LLPCLYSMNLDISNW
+991 LLPCLYSINLDISNW
-1006 LIKIKNKIL
+1006 FSSL
-1015 KTEA
+1015 KAKFL

>member
-1 MNSFLNFLVRQK
+1 MNAFLLFFAKQK
-13 KFALLFTLSI
+13 KLALLFTLS
-23 VVLGFMTLQKI
+23 VVILGFMTLQKI

-59 GVEKNITNVIENKIK
+59 DVEKNITNVIEDQIK

-94 IEIEEGVDDIQEV
+94 IEIEENVDDIQSV
-107 KNSISEAVNEI
+107 KDSISEAVNEI
-118 EDLPEDANDPLVV
+118 EDLPEGANDPRVV
-131 DRTSSEWPILTI
+131 DRTSTEWPILTI
-143 VIGGD
+143 VIGG
-148 EISIETAKAI
+148 ENISIETAKAI

-164 NLSLIDGVAGVNM
+164 NLSLIDGVSSVTV

-199 SFDQVRSVIADQNI
+199 SFDQVRSVISDQNI

-223 RSQKNIVIISEYE
+223 RNQKNIVIISEYE

-254 ILLKDIASIDEGE
+254 ILLKDIATIDEGE

-295 RTIEKVRESLDVL
+295 RTVEKVRETLDSL
-308 KDSYPSELNLIVTD
+308 KETYPPDLNLIVTN
-322 DRSKPVSNRLGIV
+322 DRSKSVSNRLNIV
-335 MNNALVGLVLIMV
+335 MNNALVGLALIMV

-356 KTAFWVAVSIPVTLL
+356 KTAFWVAISIPVTLL

-377 GFIGETINLISTI
+377 GFAGETINLISTI

-414 EKGGDVYQNIVDGFK
+414 EKGGDVYQNIVDGLK

-474 FLEVSVA
+474 LLEVSIA
-481 LPAHMSGNKVN
+481 LPAHMSGSRAK
-492 KPKTWFKS
+492 KQKTWFKP
-500 VERWFEKVLVVILRW
+500 VERWFEKVLLVILRW
-515 RFIVLSLFIALLAFS
+515 RFIVLSFFIALLAFS
-530 AYIGFKEISY
+530 AYIGTKEISY

-550 INIRVQA
+550 INIRVQT

-571 EIDKIIIDKV
+571 KIDEIIIDKL
-581 GSNLDFFTSTI
+581 GPNLDFFTSTI

-604 TLIPANDRAITAK
+604 TLIPANDRETSAK
-617 EIIEILKAETKA
+617 EFIEILKTETKN

-638 RTNRGGPR
+638 RTNRGGPS
-646 GALDIEL
+646 GSLDIEL
-653 SLIGSNDVQRQAAVD
+653 SLIGSNDIQRQAAVD
-668 ELEKILNSYDG
+668 QLEKILNSYDG

-731 NNTSLNVK
+731 DNTSLNVK

-764 IPMAQ
+764 IPMSQ
-769 FASVAETPGDPN
+769 FASVVETPGDPN
-781 FKHLNGERVVKVSAA
+781 YKHLNGERVVKVSAA
-796 VEDAITTAQSVSK
+796 VEDAITTAQSVSQ
-809 RALDDLDL
+809 RALDELDL

-847 FAVFGIYMLIALLF
+847 FAVFGIYMLISLLF

-866 PILVILS
+866 PLLVILS

-915 SHLNF
+915 SHLNH
-920 IKKSQDKSSTSIQW
+920 IKKEAGENVISKEW
-934 IAAGAKD
+934 IAKGAKD

-958 PLIYGFGGKDAFLQ
+958 PLIYGLGGKDAFLQ

-991 LLPCLYSMNLDISNW
+991 LLPCLYSINLDISNW
-1006 LIKIKNKIL
+1006 FSRL
-1015 KTEA
+1015 KAKFL

>member
-1 MNSFLNFLVRQK
+1 MNAFLIFFAKQK
-13 KFALLFTLSI
+13 KLALLFTLS
-23 VVLGFMTLQKI
+23 VVILGFMTLQII

-47 SINTSYPSASPR
+47 SIDTSYPSASPR
-59 GVEKNITNVIENKIK
+59 DVEKNITNVIESKIK

-94 IEIEEGVDDIQEV
+94 IEISEDVDVIQEV
-107 KNSISEAVNEI
+107 KENISEAVNEI
-118 EDLPEDANDPLVV
+118 EDLPEDANDPRIV
-131 DRTSSEWPILTI
+131 DRTSTEWPILTI

-148 EISIETAKAI
+148 NINVETAKSI

-164 NLSLIDGVAGVNM
+164 NLSLIDGVSSINIG
-177 SGDSERE
+177 GDSERE
-184 VQIRINPEKLLQYQL
+184 VQIRVIPEKLLQYQL
-199 SFDQVRSVIADQNI
+199 SFDQVRSAIADQNI

-223 RSQKNIVIISEYE
+223 RNQKNIVIISEYQ
-236 TMESLENVVVK
+236 TMESLKKVVVK

-254 ILLKDIASIDEGE
+254 ILLKDIASIEEGE

-280 GYILK
+280 GFVLK

-295 RTIEKVRESLDVL
+295 RTIEKVRESLNIL
-308 KDSYPSELNLIVTD
+308 KQSYPSNLNLIVTD
-322 DRSKPVSNRLGIV
+322 DRSKSVSNRLNIV
-335 MNNALVGLVLIMV
+335 TNNALVGLALIMV

-377 GFIGETINLISTI
+377 GFVGETINLISLT

-414 EKGGDVYQNIVDGFK
+414 EKGGEIYQNIVDGFK
-429 RVIMPVITTILTT
+429 RVFMPVVTTILTT
-442 VLAISTVLLVSGTTG
+442 IIAISTVLLVSGTVG

-467 ICALAFS
+467 ICALTFS
-474 FLEVSVA
+474 LLEVSIA
-481 LPAHMSGNKVN
+481 LPAHMSGSVVK
-492 KPKTWFKS
+492 KQKTWFIP
-500 VERWFEKVLVVILRW
+500 VERWFEKVLIVILKW
-515 RFIVLSLFIALLAFS
+515 RFIVLSMFIGLLAFS
-530 AYIGFKEISY
+530 AYVAIKEINY
-540 IQWPSSGTNS
+540 IQFPSGGTNS
-550 INIRVQA
+550 INIRVQT

-571 EIDKIIIDKV
+571 KIDNIIIDKV

-592 GSRGSNRASIAI
+592 GSRTSNRASIAI
-604 TLIPANDRAITAK
+604 TLTPANDRTTTAK
-617 EIIEILKAETKA
+617 EIIEILKAETKD

-638 RTNRGGPR
+638 RSNRRGPS

-653 SLIGSNDVQRQAAVD
+653 SLVGSNDVQRQAAVD
-668 ELEKILNSYDG
+668 ELESILSGFDG

-725 VSDVDF
+725 VADVDF
-731 NNTSLNVK
+731 NNTNISVK

-764 IPMAQ
+764 IPMSQ
-769 FASVAETPGDPN
+769 FSSVVETPGDPN

-796 VEDAITTAQSVSK
+796 VEDSITTAQSVSK
-809 RALDDLDL
+809 RALDELDL
-817 INNFPEVR
+817 INNFPEIR

-832 LEAKEALSD
+832 IEAKETLSD

-847 FAVFGIYMLIALLF
+847 FAVFGIYMLISLLF
-861 NSYSQ
+861 NSFSQ
-866 PILVILS
+866 PLLVILS

-890 TFSFFVLL
+890 TFSFFVLM

-915 SHLNF
+915 SHLNH
-920 IKKSQDKSSTSIQW
+920 IKKEIGKSVISKQW
-934 IAAGAKD
+934 IAKGARD
-941 RLRAVVL
+941 RLRAVIL
-948 TTLTTLAGVL
+948 TTLTTFAGVL
-958 PLIYGFGGKDAFLQ
+958 PLIYGLGGKDLFLQ

-991 LLPCLYSMNLDISNW
+991 LLPCLYSFNQDLSNW
-1006 LIKIKNKIL
+1006 LK
-1015 KTEA
+1015 KTKYL

>member
-13 KFALLFTLSI
+13 KLALLFTLSI

-481 LPAHMSGNKVN
+481 LPAHMSGSKVN

-920 IKKSQDKSSTSIQW
+920 IKKSQDKNSTSIQW

>member
-1 MNSFLNFLVRQK
+1 MNAFLNFLVRQK
-13 KFALLFTLSI
+13 KLALLFTLSI
-23 VVLGFMTLQKI
+23 VILGFMTLQKI

-59 GVEKNITNVIENKIK
+59 DVEKNITNVIESKIK

-94 IEIEEGVDDIQEV
+94 IEIDEEVDDIQEV
-107 KNSISEAVNEI
+107 KDSISEAVNEI
-118 EDLPEDANDPLVV
+118 EDLPEDANDPRVV
-131 DRTSSEWPILTI
+131 DRTSTEWPILTI

-148 EISIETAKAI
+148 SINVETAKAI

-164 NLSLIDGVAGVNM
+164 NLSLIDGVSSVNV

-184 VQIRINPEKLLQYQL
+184 VQIRINPDKLLQYQL
-199 SFDQVRSVIADQNI
+199 SFDQVRSVIADQNV

-223 RSQKNIVIISEYE
+223 RNQKNIVIISEYE

-254 ILLKDIASIDEGE
+254 ILLKDIATIDEGE
-267 IGFNTITRINGTK
+267 IGFNTVTRINGTK

-295 RTIEKVRESLDVL
+295 RTIDKVRATLDVL
-308 KDSYPSELNLIVTD
+308 KESYPSNLNLIVTD
-322 DRSKPVSNRLGIV
+322 DRSKPVSNRLNIV
-335 MNNALVGLVLIMV
+335 MNNALVGLALIMV

-377 GFIGETINLISTI
+377 GFAGETINLISTI

-405 IAESIHHYK
+405 IAESIHHFK
-414 EKGGDVYQNIVDGFK
+414 EKGGDVYQNIVDGLK

-467 ICALAFS
+467 ICALTFS
-474 FLEVSVA
+474 LLEVSIA
-481 LPAHMSGNKVN
+481 LPAHMSGSEANKQ
-492 KPKTWFKS
+492 KTWFKP
-500 VERWFEKVLVVILRW
+500 VERWFEKALLVILRW
-515 RFIVLSLFIALLAFS
+515 RFIILSLFIALLAFS
-530 AYIGFKEISY
+530 AYIGTKEISY

-550 INIRVQA
+550 INIRVQT

-571 EIDKIIIDKV
+571 KIDEIIMDKV

-592 GSRGSNRASIAI
+592 GSRGSNRAAIAI
-604 TLIPANDRAITAK
+604 TLIPANDREVTAK
-617 EIIEILKAETKA
+617 DIIEILKAETED

-653 SLIGSNDVQRQAAVD
+653 SLIGSNDEQRQAAVD
-668 ELEKILNSYDG
+668 QLEIILNSFEG

-725 VSDVDF
+725 VSDVEF
-731 NNTSLNVK
+731 NNASLNVK

-764 IPMAQ
+764 IPMSQ
-769 FASVAETPGDPN
+769 FANVIETPGDPN
-781 FKHLNGERVVKVSAA
+781 YKHLNGERVVKVSAA
-796 VEDAITTAQSVSK
+796 VEDSVTTAQSVSK
-809 RALDDLDL
+809 RALDELDL

-825 AIEGGSS
+825 VIEGGSS

-847 FAVFGIYMLIALLF
+847 FAVFGIYMLISLLF

-866 PILVILS
+866 PLLVILS

-920 IKKSQDKSSTSIQW
+920 IKKNKDMDGSSIEW
-934 IAAGAKD
+934 IAKGAKD
-941 RLRAVVL
+941 RLRAVIL

-991 LLPCLYSMNLDISNW
+991 LLPCLYSINLDVSNW
-1006 LIKIKNKIL
+1006 FSRL
-1015 KTEA
+1015 KTRFL

>member
-1 MNSFLNFLVRQK
+1 MNDFLNFLVRQK
-13 KFALLFTLSI
+13 KLALLFTLSI
-23 VVLGFMTLQKI
+23 VILGFMTLQKI

-59 GVEKNITNVIENKIK
+59 DVEKNITNVIESKIK

-82 TSTSSEGSSRIN
+82 TSTSSEGLSRIN
-94 IEIEEGVDDIQEV
+94 IEIDEEVDDIQKV
-107 KNSISEAVNEI
+107 KDSIAEAVNEI
-118 EDLPEDANDPLVV
+118 EDLPEDANDPRVV
-131 DRTSSEWPILTI
+131 DRTSTEWPILTI

-148 EISIETAKAI
+148 NINVETAKGI

-164 NLSLIDGVAGVNM
+164 NLSLIDGVSSVNV

-223 RSQKNIVIISEYE
+223 RNQKNIVIISEYE

-254 ILLKDIASIDEGE
+254 ILLKDIATIDEGE
-267 IGFNTITRINGTK
+267 IGFNTVSRINGTK

-295 RTIEKVRESLDVL
+295 RTIEKVRATLDVL
-308 KDSYPSELNLIVTD
+308 KESYPSNLNLIVTD
-322 DRSKPVSNRLGIV
+322 DRSKPVSNRLNIV
-335 MNNALVGLVLIMV
+335 MNNALVGLALIMV

-377 GFIGETINLISTI
+377 GFAGETINLISTI

-405 IAESIHHYK
+405 IAESIHHFK
-414 EKGGDVYQNIVDGFK
+414 EKGGDVYQNIVDGLK

-467 ICALAFS
+467 ICALTFS
-474 FLEVSVA
+474 LLEVSVA
-481 LPAHMSGNKVN
+481 LPAHMSGSGTNKQ
-492 KPKTWFKS
+492 KTWFKP
-500 VERWFEKVLVVILRW
+500 VERWFEKALLVILRW
-515 RFIVLSLFIALLAFS
+515 RFIILSLFIALLAFS
-530 AYIGFKEISY
+530 AYVGTKEISY

-550 INIRVQA
+550 INIRVQT

-571 EIDKIIIDKV
+571 KIDEIIMDKV

-604 TLIPANDRAITAK
+604 TLIPANDREATAK
-617 EIIEILKAETKA
+617 DIIEILKAETKD

-668 ELEKILNSYDG
+668 QLEKILNSFEG

-764 IPMAQ
+764 IPMSQ
-769 FASVAETPGDPN
+769 FASVIETPGDPN
-781 FKHLNGERVVKVSAA
+781 YKHLNGERVVKVSAA

-809 RALDDLDL
+809 RALDELDL

-825 AIEGGSS
+825 VIEGGSS

-847 FAVFGIYMLIALLF
+847 FAVFGIYMLISLLF

-866 PILVILS
+866 PLLVILS

-920 IKKSQDKSSTSIQW
+920 IKQSETKDDVSSLW
-934 IAAGAKD
+934 IARGAKD
-941 RLRAVVL
+941 RLRAVIL

-991 LLPCLYSMNLDISNW
+991 LLPCLYSINLDVSNW
-1006 LIKIKNKIL
+1006 FTKL
-1015 KTEA
+1015 KTRFL

>member
-13 KFALLFTLSI
+13 KLALLFTLSI

-131 DRTSSEWPILTI
+131 DRTSTEWPILTI

-164 NLSLIDGVAGVNM
+164 NLSLIDGVSGVNM

-308 KDSYPSELNLIVTD
+308 KESYPSELNLIVTD

-335 MNNALVGLVLIMV
+335 MNNALVGLVLIMI

-481 LPAHMSGNKVN
+481 LPAHMSGSKVN

-920 IKKSQDKSSTSIQW
+920 IKKSQDKNSTSIQW

>member
-1 MNSFLNFLVRQK
+1 MNDFLNFLVRQK
-13 KFALLFTLSI
+13 KLALLFTLSI
-23 VVLGFMTLQKI
+23 VILGFMTLQKI

-59 GVEKNITNVIENKIK
+59 DVEKNITNVIESKIK

-82 TSTSSEGSSRIN
+82 TSTSSEGLSRIN
-94 IEIEEGVDDIQEV
+94 IEIDEEVDDIQKV
-107 KNSISEAVNEI
+107 KDSIAEAVNEI
-118 EDLPEDANDPLVV
+118 EDLPEDANDPRVV
-131 DRTSSEWPILTI
+131 DRTSTEWPILTI

-148 EISIETAKAI
+148 NINVETAKGI

-164 NLSLIDGVAGVNM
+164 NLSLIDGVSSVNV

-223 RSQKNIVIISEYE
+223 RNQKNIVIISEYE

-254 ILLKDIASIDEGE
+254 ILLKDIATIDEGE
-267 IGFNTITRINGTK
+267 IGFNTVSRINGTK

-295 RTIEKVRESLDVL
+295 RTIEKVRATLDVL
-308 KDSYPSELNLIVTD
+308 KESYPSNLNLIVTD
-322 DRSKPVSNRLGIV
+322 DRSKPVSNRLNIV
-335 MNNALVGLVLIMV
+335 MNNALVGLALIMV

-377 GFIGETINLISTI
+377 GFAGETINLISTI

-405 IAESIHHYK
+405 IAESIHHFK
-414 EKGGDVYQNIVDGFK
+414 EKGGDVYQNIVDGLK

-467 ICALAFS
+467 ICALTFS
-474 FLEVSVA
+474 LLEVSVA
-481 LPAHMSGNKVN
+481 LPAHMSGSGSNKQ
-492 KPKTWFKS
+492 KTWFKP
-500 VERWFEKVLVVILRW
+500 VERWFEKALLVILRW
-515 RFIVLSLFIALLAFS
+515 RFIILSLFIALLAFS
-530 AYIGFKEISY
+530 AYVGTKEISY

-550 INIRVQA
+550 INIRVQT

-571 EIDKIIIDKV
+571 KIDEIIMDKV

-604 TLIPANDRAITAK
+604 TLIPANDREATAK
-617 EIIEILKAETKA
+617 DIIEILKAETKD

-668 ELEKILNSYDG
+668 QLEKILNSFEG

-764 IPMAQ
+764 IPMSQ
-769 FASVAETPGDPN
+769 FASVIETPGDPN
-781 FKHLNGERVVKVSAA
+781 YKHLNGERVVKVSAA

-809 RALDDLDL
+809 RALDELDL

-825 AIEGGSS
+825 VIEGGSS

-847 FAVFGIYMLIALLF
+847 FAVFGIYMLISLLF

-866 PILVILS
+866 PLLVILS

-920 IKKSQDKSSTSIQW
+920 IKQSETKDDVSSLW
-934 IAAGAKD
+934 IARGAKD
-941 RLRAVVL
+941 RLRAVIL

-991 LLPCLYSMNLDISNW
+991 LLPCLYSINLDVSNW
-1006 LIKIKNKIL
+1006 FTKL
-1015 KTEA
+1015 KTRFL

>member
-1 MNSFLNFLVRQK
+1 MNVFLNFLVRQK
-13 KFALLFTLSI
+13 KLALLFTLSI
-23 VVLGFMTLQKI
+23 VILGFMTLQKI

-59 GVEKNITNVIENKIK
+59 DVEKNITNVIESKIK

-82 TSTSSEGSSRIN
+82 TSTSSEGLSRIN
-94 IEIEEGVDDIQEV
+94 IEIDEEVDDIQKV
-107 KNSISEAVNEI
+107 KDSIAEAVNEI
-118 EDLPEDANDPLVV
+118 EDLPEDANDPRVV
-131 DRTSSEWPILTI
+131 DRTSTEWPILTI

-148 EISIETAKAI
+148 NINVETAKGI

-164 NLSLIDGVAGVNM
+164 NLSLIDGVSSVNV

-223 RSQKNIVIISEYE
+223 RNQKNIVIISEYE

-254 ILLKDIASIDEGE
+254 ILLKDIATIDEGE
-267 IGFNTITRINGTK
+267 IGFNTVSRINGTK

-295 RTIEKVRESLDVL
+295 RTIEKVRATLDVL
-308 KDSYPSELNLIVTD
+308 KESYPSNLNLIVTD
-322 DRSKPVSNRLGIV
+322 DRSKPVSNRLNIV
-335 MNNALVGLVLIMV
+335 MNNALVGLALIMV

-377 GFIGETINLISTI
+377 GFAGETINLISTI

-405 IAESIHHYK
+405 IAESIHHFK
-414 EKGGDVYQNIVDGFK
+414 EKGGDVYQNIVDGLK

-467 ICALAFS
+467 ICALTFS
-474 FLEVSVA
+474 LLEVSVA
-481 LPAHMSGNKVN
+481 LPAHMSGSGTNKQ
-492 KPKTWFKS
+492 KTWFKP
-500 VERWFEKVLVVILRW
+500 VERWFEKALLVILRW
-515 RFIVLSLFIALLAFS
+515 RFIILSLFIALLAFS
-530 AYIGFKEISY
+530 AYVGTKEISY

-550 INIRVQA
+550 INIRVQT

-571 EIDKIIIDKV
+571 KIDEIIMDKV

-604 TLIPANDRAITAK
+604 TLIPANDREATAK
-617 EIIEILKAETKA
+617 DIIEILKAETKD

-668 ELEKILNSYDG
+668 QLEKILNSFEG

-764 IPMAQ
+764 IPMSQ
-769 FASVAETPGDPN
+769 FASVIETPGDPN
-781 FKHLNGERVVKVSAA
+781 YKHLNGERVVKVSAA

-809 RALDDLDL
+809 RALDELDL

-825 AIEGGSS
+825 VIEGGSS

-847 FAVFGIYMLIALLF
+847 FAVFGIYMLISLLF

-866 PILVILS
+866 PLLVILS

-920 IKKSQDKSSTSIQW
+920 IKQSETKDDVSSLW
-934 IAAGAKD
+934 IARGAKD
-941 RLRAVVL
+941 RLRAVIL

-991 LLPCLYSMNLDISNW
+991 LLPCLYSINLDVSNW
-1006 LIKIKNKIL
+1006 FTKL
-1015 KTEA
+1015 KTRFL

>member
-1 MNSFLNFLVRQK
+1 
-13 KFALLFTLSI
+13 
-23 VVLGFMTLQKI
+23 
-34 QRDTY
+34 
-39 PVIEFDRL
+39 
-47 SINTSYPSASPR
+47 
-59 GVEKNITNVIENKIK
+59 
-74 GIYGIKEL
+74 
-82 TSTSSEGSSRIN
+82 
-94 IEIEEGVDDIQEV
+94 
-107 KNSISEAVNEI
+107 
-118 EDLPEDANDPLVV
+118 
-131 DRTSSEWPILTI
+131 
-143 VIGGD
+143 
-148 EISIETAKAI
+148 
-158 ANNIEK
+158 
-164 NLSLIDGVAGVNM
+164 
-177 SGDSERE
+177 
-184 VQIRINPEKLLQYQL
+184 
-199 SFDQVRSVIADQNI
+199 
-213 RSAIGDNNQG
+213 
-223 RSQKNIVIISEYE
+223 VIISEYE

-254 ILLKDIASIDEGE
+254 ILLKDIATIDEGE
-267 IGFNTITRINGTK
+267 IGFNTVSRINGTK

-295 RTIEKVRESLDVL
+295 RTIEKVRATLDVL
-308 KDSYPSELNLIVTD
+308 KESYPSNLNLIVTD
-322 DRSKPVSNRLGIV
+322 DRSKPVSNRLNIV
-335 MNNALVGLVLIMV
+335 MNNALVGLALIMV

-377 GFIGETINLISTI
+377 GFAGETINLISTI

-405 IAESIHHYK
+405 IAESIHHFK
-414 EKGGDVYQNIVDGFK
+414 EKGGDVYQNIVDGLK

-467 ICALAFS
+467 ICALTFS
-474 FLEVSVA
+474 LLEVSVA
-481 LPAHMSGNKVN
+481 LPAHMSGSGTNKQ
-492 KPKTWFKS
+492 KTWFKP
-500 VERWFEKVLVVILRW
+500 VERWFEKALLVILRW
-515 RFIVLSLFIALLAFS
+515 RFIILSLFIALLAFS
-530 AYIGFKEISY
+530 AYVGTKEISY

-550 INIRVQA
+550 INIRVQT

-571 EIDKIIIDKV
+571 KIDEIIMDKV

-604 TLIPANDRAITAK
+604 TLIPANDREATAK
-617 EIIEILKAETKA
+617 DIIEILKAETKD

-668 ELEKILNSYDG
+668 QLEKILNSFEG

-764 IPMAQ
+764 IPMSQ
-769 FASVAETPGDPN
+769 FASVIETPGDPN
-781 FKHLNGERVVKVSAA
+781 YKHLNGERVVKVSAA

-809 RALDDLDL
+809 RALDELDL

-825 AIEGGSS
+825 VIEGGSS

-847 FAVFGIYMLIALLF
+847 FAVFGIYMLISLLF

-866 PILVILS
+866 PLLVILS

-920 IKKSQDKSSTSIQW
+920 IKQSETKDDVSSLW
-934 IAAGAKD
+934 IARGAKD
-941 RLRAVVL
+941 RLRAVIL

-991 LLPCLYSMNLDISNW
+991 LLPCLYSINLDVSNW
-1006 LIKIKNKIL
+1006 FTKL
-1015 KTEA
+1015 KTRFL

>member
-1 MNSFLNFLVRQK
+1 MNAFLNFLVRQK
-13 KFALLFTLSI
+13 KLALLFTLSI
-23 VVLGFMTLQKI
+23 VILGFMTLQKI

-59 GVEKNITNVIENKIK
+59 DVEKNITNVIESKIK

-82 TSTSSEGSSRIN
+82 TSTSSEGLSRIN
-94 IEIEEGVDDIQEV
+94 IEIDEEVDDIQKV
-107 KNSISEAVNEI
+107 KDSIAEAVNEI
-118 EDLPEDANDPLVV
+118 EDLPEDANDPRVV
-131 DRTSSEWPILTI
+131 DRTSTEWPILTI

-148 EISIETAKAI
+148 NINVETAKGI

-164 NLSLIDGVAGVNM
+164 NLSLIDGVSSVNV

-223 RSQKNIVIISEYE
+223 RNQKNIVIISEYE

-254 ILLKDIASIDEGE
+254 ILLKDIATIDEGE
-267 IGFNTITRINGTK
+267 IGFNTVSRINGTK

-295 RTIEKVRESLDVL
+295 RTIEKVRATLDVL
-308 KDSYPSELNLIVTD
+308 KESYPSNLNLIVTD
-322 DRSKPVSNRLGIV
+322 DRSKPVSNRLNIV
-335 MNNALVGLVLIMV
+335 MNNALVGLALIMV

-377 GFIGETINLISTI
+377 GFAGETINLISTI

-405 IAESIHHYK
+405 IAESIHHFK
-414 EKGGDVYQNIVDGFK
+414 EKGGDVYQNIVDGLK

-467 ICALAFS
+467 ICALTFS
-474 FLEVSVA
+474 LLEVSVA
-481 LPAHMSGNKVN
+481 LPAHMSGSGTNKQ
-492 KPKTWFKS
+492 KTWFKP
-500 VERWFEKVLVVILRW
+500 VERWFEKALLVILRW
-515 RFIVLSLFIALLAFS
+515 RFIILSLFIALLAFS
-530 AYIGFKEISY
+530 AYVGTKEISY

-550 INIRVQA
+550 INIRVQT

-571 EIDKIIIDKV
+571 KIDEIIMDKV

-604 TLIPANDRAITAK
+604 TLIPANDREATAK
-617 EIIEILKAETKA
+617 DIIEILKAETKD

-668 ELEKILNSYDG
+668 QLEKILNSFEG

-764 IPMAQ
+764 IPMSQ
-769 FASVAETPGDPN
+769 FASVIETPGDPN
-781 FKHLNGERVVKVSAA
+781 YKHLNGERVVKVSAA

-809 RALDDLDL
+809 RALDELDL

-825 AIEGGSS
+825 VIEGGSS

-847 FAVFGIYMLIALLF
+847 FAVFGIYMLISLLF

-866 PILVILS
+866 PLLVILS

-920 IKKSQDKSSTSIQW
+920 IKQSETKDDVSSLW
-934 IAAGAKD
+934 IARGAKD
-941 RLRAVVL
+941 RLRAVIL

-991 LLPCLYSMNLDISNW
+991 LLPCLYSINLDVSNW
-1006 LIKIKNKIL
+1006 FTKL
-1015 KTEA
+1015 KTRFL

>member
-1 MNSFLNFLVRQK
+1 M
-13 KFALLFTLSI
+13 
-23 VVLGFMTLQKI
+23 
-34 QRDTY
+34 
-39 PVIEFDRL
+39 
-47 SINTSYPSASPR
+47 
-59 GVEKNITNVIENKIK
+59 
-74 GIYGIKEL
+74 
-82 TSTSSEGSSRIN
+82 
-94 IEIEEGVDDIQEV
+94 
-107 KNSISEAVNEI
+107 
-118 EDLPEDANDPLVV
+118 
-131 DRTSSEWPILTI
+131 
-143 VIGGD
+143 
-148 EISIETAKAI
+148 
-158 ANNIEK
+158 
-164 NLSLIDGVAGVNM
+164 IDGVSSVNV

-199 SFDQVRSVIADQNI
+199 SFDQVRSVIADQNV

-223 RSQKNIVIISEYE
+223 RNQKNIVIISEYE

-254 ILLKDIASIDEGE
+254 ILLKDIATIDEGE
-267 IGFNTITRINGTK
+267 IGFNTVTRINGTK

-295 RTIEKVRESLDVL
+295 RTIEKVRATLDVL
-308 KDSYPSELNLIVTD
+308 KESYPSNLNLIVTD
-322 DRSKPVSNRLGIV
+322 DRSKPVSNRLNIV
-335 MNNALVGLVLIMV
+335 MNNALVGLALIMV

-377 GFIGETINLISTI
+377 GFAGETINLISTI

-405 IAESIHHYK
+405 IAESIHHFK
-414 EKGGDVYQNIVDGFK
+414 EKGGDVYQNIVDGLK

-467 ICALAFS
+467 ICALTFS
-474 FLEVSVA
+474 LLEVSIA
-481 LPAHMSGNKVN
+481 LPAHMSGSEAK
-492 KPKTWFKS
+492 KQKTWFKP
-500 VERWFEKVLVVILRW
+500 VERWFEKALLVILRW
-515 RFIVLSLFIALLAFS
+515 RFIILSLFIALLAFS
-530 AYIGFKEISY
+530 AYIGTKEISY

-550 INIRVQA
+550 INIRVQT

-571 EIDKIIIDKV
+571 KIDEIIMDKV

-592 GSRGSNRASIAI
+592 GSRGSNRAAIAI
-604 TLIPANDRAITAK
+604 TLIPANDREATAK
-617 EIIEILKAETKA
+617 DIIEILKAETED

-653 SLIGSNDVQRQAAVD
+653 SLIGSNDEQRQAAVD
-668 ELEKILNSYDG
+668 QLEMILNSFEG

-725 VSDVDF
+725 VSDVEF

-764 IPMAQ
+764 IPMSQ
-769 FASVAETPGDPN
+769 FADVIETPGDPN
-781 FKHLNGERVVKVSAA
+781 YKHLNGERVVKVSAA
-796 VEDAITTAQSVSK
+796 VEDSVTTAQSVSK
-809 RALDDLDL
+809 RALDELDL

-825 AIEGGSS
+825 VIEGGSS

-847 FAVFGIYMLIALLF
+847 FAVFGIYMLISLLF

-866 PILVILS
+866 PLLVILS

-920 IKKSQDKSSTSIQW
+920 IKKNKDMDGSSIEW
-934 IAAGAKD
+934 IAKGAKD
-941 RLRAVVL
+941 RLRAVIL

-991 LLPCLYSMNLDISNW
+991 LLPCLYSINLDVSNW
-1006 LIKIKNKIL
+1006 FSRL
-1015 KTEA
+1015 KTRFL

>member
-1 MNSFLNFLVRQK
+1 MNAFLNFLVRQK
-13 KFALLFTLSI
+13 KLALLFTLSI
-23 VVLGFMTLQKI
+23 VILGFMTLQKI

-59 GVEKNITNVIENKIK
+59 DVEKNITNVIESKIK

-94 IEIEEGVDDIQEV
+94 IEIDEEVDDIQEV
-107 KNSISEAVNEI
+107 KDSISEAVNEI
-118 EDLPEDANDPLVV
+118 EDLPEDANDPRVV
-131 DRTSSEWPILTI
+131 DRTSTEWPILTI

-148 EISIETAKAI
+148 SINVETAKAI

-164 NLSLIDGVAGVNM
+164 NLSLIDGVSSVNV

-199 SFDQVRSVIADQNI
+199 SFDQVRSVIADQNV

-223 RSQKNIVIISEYE
+223 RNQKNIVIISEYE

-254 ILLKDIASIDEGE
+254 ILLKDIATIDEGE
-267 IGFNTITRINGTK
+267 IGFNTVTRINGTK

-295 RTIEKVRESLDVL
+295 RTIEKVRATLDVL
-308 KDSYPSELNLIVTD
+308 KESYPSNLNLIVTD
-322 DRSKPVSNRLGIV
+322 DRSKPVSNRLNIV
-335 MNNALVGLVLIMV
+335 MNNALMGLALIMV

-377 GFIGETINLISTI
+377 GFAGETINLISTI

-405 IAESIHHYK
+405 IAESIHHFK
-414 EKGGDVYQNIVDGFK
+414 EKGGDVYQNIVDGLK

-467 ICALAFS
+467 ICALTFS
-474 FLEVSVA
+474 LLEVSIA
-481 LPAHMSGNKVN
+481 LPAHMSGSEAK
-492 KPKTWFKS
+492 KQKTWFKP
-500 VERWFEKVLVVILRW
+500 VERWFEKALLVILRW
-515 RFIVLSLFIALLAFS
+515 RFIILSLFIALLAFS
-530 AYIGFKEISY
+530 AYIGTKEISY

-550 INIRVQA
+550 INIRVQT

-571 EIDKIIIDKV
+571 KIDEIIMDKV

-592 GSRGSNRASIAI
+592 GSRGSNRAAIAI
-604 TLIPANDRAITAK
+604 TLIPANDREVTAK
-617 EIIEILKAETKA
+617 DIIEILKAETED

-668 ELEKILNSYDG
+668 QLEKILNSFEG

-725 VSDVDF
+725 VSDVEF
-731 NNTSLNVK
+731 NNASLNVK

-764 IPMAQ
+764 IPMSQ
-769 FASVAETPGDPN
+769 FANVIETQGDPN
-781 FKHLNGERVVKVSAA
+781 YKHLNGERVVKVSAA
-796 VEDAITTAQSVSK
+796 VEDTITTAQSVSK
-809 RALDDLDL
+809 RALDELDL

-825 AIEGGSS
+825 VIEGGSS

-847 FAVFGIYMLIALLF
+847 FAVFGIYMLISLLF

-866 PILVILS
+866 PLLVILS

-920 IKKSQDKSSTSIQW
+920 IKKNKDMDASSIEW
-934 IAAGAKD
+934 IAKGAKD
-941 RLRAVVL
+941 RLRAVIL
-948 TTLTTLAGVL
+948 TTLTTLAGVM

-991 LLPCLYSMNLDISNW
+991 LLPCLYSINLDVSNW
-1006 LIKIKNKIL
+1006 FSRL
-1015 KTEA
+1015 KTRFL

>member
-1 MNSFLNFLVRQK
+1 MNAFLLFFAKQK
-13 KFALLFTLSI
+13 KLALLFTLS
-23 VVLGFMTLQKI
+23 VVILGFMTLQKI

-59 GVEKNITNVIENKIK
+59 DVEKNITNVIEDQIK

-94 IEIEEGVDDIQEV
+94 IEIEENVDDIQSV
-107 KNSISEAVNEI
+107 KDSISEAVNEI
-118 EDLPEDANDPLVV
+118 EDLPEGANDPRVV
-131 DRTSSEWPILTI
+131 DRTSTEWPILTI
-143 VIGGD
+143 VIGG
-148 EISIETAKAI
+148 ENISIETAKAI

-164 NLSLIDGVAGVNM
+164 NLSLIDGVSSVTV

-199 SFDQVRSVIADQNI
+199 SFDQVRSVISDQNI

-223 RSQKNIVIISEYE
+223 RNQKNIVIISEYE

-254 ILLKDIASIDEGE
+254 ILLKDIATIDEGE

-295 RTIEKVRESLDVL
+295 RTVEKVRETLDTL
-308 KDSYPSELNLIVTD
+308 KETYPPDLNLIVTN
-322 DRSKPVSNRLGIV
+322 DRSKSVSNRLNIV
-335 MNNALVGLVLIMV
+335 MNNALVGLALIMV

-356 KTAFWVAVSIPVTLL
+356 KTAFWVAISIPVTLL

-377 GFIGETINLISTI
+377 GFAGETINLISTI

-414 EKGGDVYQNIVDGFK
+414 EKGGDVYQNIVDGLK

-474 FLEVSVA
+474 LLEVSIA
-481 LPAHMSGNKVN
+481 LPAHMSGSRAK
-492 KPKTWFKS
+492 KQKTWFKP
-500 VERWFEKVLVVILRW
+500 VERWFEKVLLVILRW
-515 RFIVLSLFIALLAFS
+515 RFIVLSFFIALLAFS
-530 AYIGFKEISY
+530 AYIGTKEISY

-550 INIRVQA
+550 INIRVQT

-571 EIDKIIIDKV
+571 KIDEIIIDKL

-604 TLIPANDRAITAK
+604 TLIPANDRETSAK
-617 EIIEILKAETKA
+617 EFIEILKTETKN

-638 RTNRGGPR
+638 RTNRGGPS
-646 GALDIEL
+646 GSLDIEL
-653 SLIGSNDVQRQAAVD
+653 SLIGSNDIQRQAAVD
-668 ELEKILNSYDG
+668 QLEKILNSYDG

-731 NNTSLNVK
+731 DNTSLNVK

-764 IPMAQ
+764 IPMSQ
-769 FASVAETPGDPN
+769 FASVVETPGDPN
-781 FKHLNGERVVKVSAA
+781 YKHLNGERVVKVSAA
-796 VEDAITTAQSVSK
+796 VEDAITTAQSVSQ
-809 RALDDLDL
+809 RALDELDL

-847 FAVFGIYMLIALLF
+847 FAVFGIYMLISLLF

-866 PILVILS
+866 PLLVILS

-915 SHLNF
+915 SHLNH
-920 IKKSQDKSSTSIQW
+920 IKKEAGENVISKEW
-934 IAAGAKD
+934 IAKGAKD

-958 PLIYGFGGKDAFLQ
+958 PLIYGLGGKDAFLQ

-991 LLPCLYSMNLDISNW
+991 LLPCLYSINLDISNW
-1006 LIKIKNKIL
+1006 FSRL
-1015 KTEA
+1015 KAKFL

>member
-1 MNSFLNFLVRQK
+1 MNAFLLFFAKQK
-13 KFALLFTLSI
+13 KLALLFTLS
-23 VVLGFMTLQKI
+23 VVILGFMTLQKI

-59 GVEKNITNVIENKIK
+59 DVEKNITNVIEDQIK

-94 IEIEEGVDDIQEV
+94 IEIEENVDDIQSV
-107 KNSISEAVNEI
+107 KDSISEAVNEI
-118 EDLPEDANDPLVV
+118 EDLPEGANDPRVV
-131 DRTSSEWPILTI
+131 DRTSTEWPILTI
-143 VIGGD
+143 VIGG
-148 EISIETAKAI
+148 ENISIETAKAI

-164 NLSLIDGVAGVNM
+164 NLSLIDGVSSVTV

-199 SFDQVRSVIADQNI
+199 SFDQVRSVISDQNI

-223 RSQKNIVIISEYE
+223 RNQKNIVIISEYE

-254 ILLKDIASIDEGE
+254 ILLKDIATIDEGE

-295 RTIEKVRESLDVL
+295 RTVEKVRETLDTL
-308 KDSYPSELNLIVTD
+308 KETYPPDLNLIVTN
-322 DRSKPVSNRLGIV
+322 DRSKSVSNRLNIV
-335 MNNALVGLVLIMV
+335 MNNALVGLALIMV

-356 KTAFWVAVSIPVTLL
+356 KTAFWVAISIPVTLL

-377 GFIGETINLISTI
+377 GFAGETINLISTI

-414 EKGGDVYQNIVDGFK
+414 EKGGDVYQNIVDGLK

-474 FLEVSVA
+474 LLEVSIA
-481 LPAHMSGNKVN
+481 LPAHMSGSRAK
-492 KPKTWFKS
+492 KQKTWFKP
-500 VERWFEKVLVVILRW
+500 VERWFEKVLLVILRW
-515 RFIVLSLFIALLAFS
+515 RFIVLSFFIALLAFS
-530 AYIGFKEISY
+530 AYIGTKEISY

-550 INIRVQA
+550 INIRVQT

-571 EIDKIIIDKV
+571 KIDEIIIDKL

-604 TLIPANDRAITAK
+604 TLIPANDRETSAK
-617 EIIEILKAETKA
+617 EFIEILKTETKN

-638 RTNRGGPR
+638 RTNRGGPS
-646 GALDIEL
+646 GSLDIEL
-653 SLIGSNDVQRQAAVD
+653 SLIGSNDIQRQAAVD
-668 ELEKILNSYDG
+668 QLEKILNSYDG

-731 NNTSLNVK
+731 DNTSLNVK

-764 IPMAQ
+764 IPMSQ
-769 FASVAETPGDPN
+769 FASVIETPGDPN
-781 FKHLNGERVVKVSAA
+781 YKHLNGERVVKVSAA
-796 VEDAITTAQSVSK
+796 VEDAITTAQSVSQ
-809 RALDDLDL
+809 RALDELDL

-847 FAVFGIYMLIALLF
+847 FAVFGIYMLISLLF

-866 PILVILS
+866 PLLVILS

-915 SHLNF
+915 SHLNH
-920 IKKSQDKSSTSIQW
+920 IKKEAGENVISKEW
-934 IAAGAKD
+934 IAKGAKD

-958 PLIYGFGGKDAFLQ
+958 PLIYGLGGKDAFLQ

-991 LLPCLYSMNLDISNW
+991 LLPCLYSINLDISNW
-1006 LIKIKNKIL
+1006 FSRL
-1015 KTEA
+1015 KAKFL

>member
-13 KFALLFTLSI
+13 KLALLFTLSI

-59 GVEKNITNVIENKIK
+59 DVEKNITNVIESKIK
-74 GIYGIKEL
+74 GIYGVKEV

-94 IEIEEGVDDIQEV
+94 IEIAEDVDDIQEV
-107 KNSISEAVNEI
+107 KDSISEAINEI
-118 EDLPEDANDPLVV
+118 EDLPEDANDPRVV
-131 DRTSSEWPILTI
+131 DRTSTDWPILTI

-148 EISIETAKAI
+148 NINVETAKAI

-164 NLSLIDGVAGVNM
+164 NLSLIDGVSSISIG
-177 SGDSERE
+177 GDSEKE

-199 SFDQVRSVIADQNI
+199 SFDQVRNAIDNQNI

-223 RSQKNIVIISEYE
+223 RNQKNIVIISEYQNK
-236 TMESLENVVVK
+236 ESLEDVVVK
-247 SSFDGPT
+247 SSYGGPT
-254 ILLKDIASIDEGE
+254 ILLKDIAVIEEGE

-280 GYILK
+280 GFILK

-295 RTIEKVRESLDVL
+295 RTIEKVRESLNVL
-308 KDSYPSELNLIVTD
+308 KESFPENINLIVTD
-322 DRSKPVSNRLGIV
+322 DRSKPVSNRLKIV
-335 MNNALVGLVLIMV
+335 TNNALVGLVLIML

-377 GFIGETINLISTI
+377 GFAGETINLISLI

-414 EKGGDVYQNIVDGFK
+414 GKGGDVYQNIVDGFK
-429 RVIMPVITTILTT
+429 RVIMPVVTTILTT
-442 VLAISTVLLVSGTTG
+442 VLAISTVLLMSGTTG

-474 FLEVSVA
+474 FLEVSIA
-481 LPAHMSGNKVN
+481 LPAHMSSNKVN
-492 KPKTWFKS
+492 KQKTWFKP
-500 VERWFEKVLVVILRW
+500 VERWFEKVLVIILKW
-515 RFIVLSLFIALLAFS
+515 RFIILSLFIALLAFS
-530 AYIGFKEISY
+530 AYVGMKEISY

-550 INIRVQA
+550 VNMRIQT

-571 EIDKIIIDKV
+571 KIDNIIIDKV

-592 GSRGSNRASIAI
+592 GSRASNRASIAI
-604 TLIPANDRAITAK
+604 TLTPANDRIISAK
-617 EIIEILKAETKA
+617 EIIELLKEETKD

-638 RTNRGGPR
+638 RSNRGGPT

-668 ELEKILNSYDG
+668 QLEKILGSYDG

-696 LLDYESMARLGIQYQ
+696 LLDYEAMARLGIQYQ

-731 NNTSLNVK
+731 NNTNLNVK

-764 IPMAQ
+764 IPMSQ

-796 VEDAITTAQSVSK
+796 VEDSITTAQSVSK
-809 RALDDLDL
+809 RALDELDL
-817 INNFPEVR
+817 INNFPEIR

-832 LEAKEALSD
+832 FEAKEALSD
-841 FSLALG
+841 FALALG

-866 PILVILS
+866 PLLVILS

-890 TFSFFVLL
+890 SFSFFVLL

-920 IKKSQDKSSTSIQW
+920 IKKSQDKDSVSIQW
-934 IAAGAKD
+934 IAMGAKD
-941 RLRAVVL
+941 RLRAVIL

-991 LLPCLYSMNLDISNW
+991 LLPCLYSLNLDLTNW
-1006 LIKIKNKIL
+1006 IQKIKNSL
-1015 KTEA
+1015 FKT

>member
-1 MNSFLNFLVRQK
+1 MNDFLNFLVRQK
-13 KFALLFTLSI
+13 KLALLFTLSI
-23 VVLGFMTLQKI
+23 VILGFMTLQKI

-59 GVEKNITNVIENKIK
+59 DVEKNITNVIESKIK

-82 TSTSSEGSSRIN
+82 TSTSSEGLSRIN
-94 IEIEEGVDDIQEV
+94 IEIDEEVDDIQKV
-107 KNSISEAVNEI
+107 KDSIAEAVNEI
-118 EDLPEDANDPLVV
+118 EDLPEDANDPRVV
-131 DRTSSEWPILTI
+131 DRTSTEWPILTI

-148 EISIETAKAI
+148 NINVETAKGI

-164 NLSLIDGVAGVNM
+164 NLSLIDGVSSVNV

-223 RSQKNIVIISEYE
+223 RNQKNIVIISEYE

-254 ILLKDIASIDEGE
+254 ILLKDIATIDEGE
-267 IGFNTITRINGTK
+267 IGFNTVSRINGTK

-295 RTIEKVRESLDVL
+295 RTIEKVRATLDVL
-308 KDSYPSELNLIVTD
+308 KESYPSNLNLIVTD
-322 DRSKPVSNRLGIV
+322 DRSKPVSNRLNIV
-335 MNNALVGLVLIMV
+335 MNNALVGLALIMV

-377 GFIGETINLISTI
+377 GFAGETINLISTI

-405 IAESIHHYK
+405 IAESIHHFK
-414 EKGGDVYQNIVDGFK
+414 EKGGDVYQNIVDGLK

-467 ICALAFS
+467 ICALTFS
-474 FLEVSVA
+474 LLEVSVA
-481 LPAHMSGNKVN
+481 LPAHMSGSGTNKQ
-492 KPKTWFKS
+492 KTWFKP
-500 VERWFEKVLVVILRW
+500 VERWFEKALLVILRW
-515 RFIVLSLFIALLAFS
+515 RFIILSLFIALLAFS
-530 AYIGFKEISY
+530 AYVGTKEISY

-550 INIRVQA
+550 INIRVQT

-571 EIDKIIIDKV
+571 KIDEIIMDKV

-604 TLIPANDRAITAK
+604 TLIPANDREATAK
-617 EIIEILKAETKA
+617 DIIEILKAETKD

-668 ELEKILNSYDG
+668 QLEKILNSFEG

-731 NNTSLNVK
+731 NNTNLNVK

-764 IPMAQ
+764 IPMSQ
-769 FASVAETPGDPN
+769 FASVIETPGDPN
-781 FKHLNGERVVKVSAA
+781 YKHLNGERVVKVSAA

-809 RALDDLDL
+809 RALDELDL

-825 AIEGGSS
+825 VIEGGSS

-847 FAVFGIYMLIALLF
+847 FAVFGIYMLISLLF

-866 PILVILS
+866 PLLVILS

-920 IKKSQDKSSTSIQW
+920 IKQSETKDDVSSLW
-934 IAAGAKD
+934 IARGAKD
-941 RLRAVVL
+941 RLRAVIL

-991 LLPCLYSMNLDISNW
+991 LLPCLYSINLDVSNW
-1006 LIKIKNKIL
+1006 FTKL
-1015 KTEA
+1015 KTRFL

>member
-1 MNSFLNFLVRQK
+1 MNAFLNFLVRQK
-13 KFALLFTLSI
+13 KLALLFTLSI
-23 VVLGFMTLQKI
+23 VILGFMTLQKI

-59 GVEKNITNVIENKIK
+59 DVEKNITNVIESKIK

-94 IEIEEGVDDIQEV
+94 IEIDEEVDDIQEV
-107 KNSISEAVNEI
+107 KDSISEAVNEI
-118 EDLPEDANDPLVV
+118 EDLPEDANDPRVV
-131 DRTSSEWPILTI
+131 DRTSTEWPILTI

-148 EISIETAKAI
+148 SINVETAKAI

-164 NLSLIDGVAGVNM
+164 NLSLIDGVSSVNV

-199 SFDQVRSVIADQNI
+199 SFDQVRSVIADQNV

-223 RSQKNIVIISEYE
+223 RNQKNIVIISEYE

-254 ILLKDIASIDEGE
+254 ILLKDIATIDEGE
-267 IGFNTITRINGTK
+267 IGFNTVTRINGTK

-295 RTIEKVRESLDVL
+295 RTIEKVRATLDTL
-308 KDSYPSELNLIVTD
+308 KESYPSNLNLIVTD
-322 DRSKPVSNRLGIV
+322 DRSKPVSNRLNIV
-335 MNNALVGLVLIMV
+335 MNNALVGLALIMV

-377 GFIGETINLISTI
+377 GFAGETINLISTI

-405 IAESIHHYK
+405 IAESIHHFK
-414 EKGGDVYQNIVDGFK
+414 EKGGDVYQNIVDGLK

-467 ICALAFS
+467 ICALTFS
-474 FLEVSVA
+474 LLEVSIA
-481 LPAHMSGNKVN
+481 LPAHMSGSEAK
-492 KPKTWFKS
+492 KQKTWFKP
-500 VERWFEKVLVVILRW
+500 VERWFEKALLVILRW
-515 RFIVLSLFIALLAFS
+515 RFIILSLFIALLAFS
-530 AYIGFKEISY
+530 AYIGTKEISY

-550 INIRVQA
+550 INIRVQT
-557 PLGTPVETTEQSII
+557 PLGTPVETTERSII
-571 EIDKIIIDKV
+571 KIDEIIMDKV

-592 GSRGSNRASIAI
+592 GSRGSNRAAIAI
-604 TLIPANDRAITAK
+604 TLIPANDREVTAK
-617 EIIEILKAETKA
+617 DIIEILKAETED

-668 ELEKILNSYDG
+668 QLEKILNSFEG

-725 VSDVDF
+725 VSDVEF
-731 NNTSLNVK
+731 NNASLNVK

-764 IPMAQ
+764 IPMSQ
-769 FASVAETPGDPN
+769 FANVIETQGDPN
-781 FKHLNGERVVKVSAA
+781 YKHLNGERVVKVSAA
-796 VEDAITTAQSVSK
+796 VEDSVTTAQSVSK
-809 RALDDLDL
+809 RALDELDL

-825 AIEGGSS
+825 VIEGGGS

-847 FAVFGIYMLIALLF
+847 FAVFGIYMLISLLF

-866 PILVILS
+866 PLLVILS

-890 TFSFFVLL
+890 AFSFFVLL

-920 IKKSQDKSSTSIQW
+920 IKKNKDMDGSSIEW
-934 IAAGAKD
+934 IAKGAKD
-941 RLRAVVL
+941 RLRAVIL

-991 LLPCLYSMNLDISNW
+991 LLPCLYSINLDVSNW
-1006 LIKIKNKIL
+1006 FSRL
-1015 KTEA
+1015 KTRFL

>member
-13 KFALLFTLSI
+13 KLALLFTLSI
-23 VVLGFMTLQKI
+23 IVLGFMTLQKI

-557 PLGTPVETTEQSII
+557 PLGTPAETTEQSII

-920 IKKSQDKSSTSIQW
+920 IKKSQDKNSTSIQW